1 MGKIKLSKAEYDRIM
16 NYGTEK
22 DPEYDP
28 DALTYDDY
36 VYGADAIRRR
46 SKYLQS
52 YRDYLSASG
61 TANNVTGSFAGQER
75 TNADSYRSELQG
87 FLRYLE
93 TASKSALERGNSASF
108 RAISQARDSLNVDPF
123 ADYEEEKQYLNDA
136 KDDVTRQSERNRD
149 YLGVRNPRG
158 LEFHFSNAF
167 GQSDK
172 QSSIPGLT
180 TQNTFGKNTTDS
192 VLSASSRRTKGQ
204 AVDEARENNYAQIDP
219 ALAEEALMGFYATHP
234 QDYTTNLPY
243 TTAGKDRLA
252 ELAQQLRVSQQEN
265 EGSIARQ
272 RQNALEEEAA
282 RRQAWFDERADKY
295 ANIPL
300 KDDFE
305 QNIFG
310 WEDVGKAN
318 DPLMTEAAR
327 GYELTVPLE
336 NRDVDTQ
343 NALKQQEAD
352 SAYNVSRMSPTERKV
367 YRYLQNTEGNE
378 AAQDYMD
385 YLSYRLN
392 ARNMNE
398 VRAAAERGTETT
410 GGKIVHS
417 ALSVPAN
424 LAGGA
429 LGAADYAIQNVRSK
443 FSYRPIDY
451 NSGGQIPGEYA
462 SAVRENT
469 QEDMGNVGR
478 FVYGTAMSM
487 ADSAASMLT
496 VGKGGGALLGLSAGR
511 QGVKDAIDAG
521 ATDSQAIAMG
531 LFNGAAEMIFE
542 NIGIDNLYSILESG
556 GTRTFKSAVKSI
568 LGQALS
574 EGTEEVGTTLANTW
588 GDAMIMAD
596 KSEINRTIDEY
607 MSEGASREQATRAA
621 WLNWAQNLGMD
632 FLGGFTSGALF
643 GLGGTI
649 IANAKNDSEIGRAFK
664 QNGAPNGM
672 RIEDA
677 ISEVTGVPNIYSK
690 QTVNSAQNIRE
701 SGIENVS
708 DRTLGRFYRL
718 FVQDQQN
725 LQRSG
730 INDFDIAE
738 YVERGMEP
746 YQEPRTNVESSIAR
760 DEAGNID
767 VEQTLRNAA
776 QETTAM
782 DFAREN
788 EQSDANTRRAW
799 EDALSM
805 PRQNAKA
812 SNQNMPVTAQENA
825 QGRSVASPEE
835 SVAHTQKS
843 SQTSENG
850 VQAAYVKGGRI
861 SDAEMSGSG
870 AAKNNVQ
877 LASGET
883 AHVQNISVSD
893 NGVVLETNRGK
904 ALADDVQIDDPSLYT
919 IVSAAEKYDTQG
931 AQALFR
937 GYENSDLSAQNYV
950 RAFESAYESGHVGLD
965 YGTLLEKG
973 GYATFLDKDTRMA
986 AYAAG
991 QRVFTSDKDTAGVRG
1006 GVVEKFSGELTREQ
1020 RAAVNA
1026 LNAYG
1031 RAIGRTIN
1039 IVDSIDVKK
1048 KDGSVRKSGA
1058 NAMFNPK
1065 TNEYTIALDAQGQ
1078 AYVAVALH
1086 ESVHDIS
1093 ANQPQMYDM
1102 LHTTV
1107 MEYLKMEGEDIDALR
1122 AEWRDRIGDRSDAEI
1137 DEEIIG
1143 NTVPV
1148 ILSDKETAQDFAERF
1163 LDSDE
1168 KKSAFRRLIDSI
1180 LDFLKRAYDKLKN
1193 YKSWRTMKTLES
1205 NIQAV
1210 QDIREVMFDAL
1221 DELRNGDA
1229 VQNDSSVEIKESEK
1243 SPKNDTKKVEQPAS
1257 PLSRRSVKAENG
1269 RRYEPL
1275 ATATTLFDIANIDEK
1290 SDSVKQAISA
1300 LGDIYTSIETNKPL
1314 PNGRKTVR
1322 PSSLI
1327 GNMVSLGI
1335 LKRGGEG
1342 GSAYR
1347 IDNGHTLRISDH
1359 SANSENFV
1367 DQGENLSVALFDK
1380 GRMNFFFEGK
1390 NNLIEAVF
1398 RTSYLEQN
1406 TDAFKNMIG
1415 DIARFIATGEYHDTA
1430 GALTYHYSGS
1440 ESFVQEAQDRML
1452 NDAVQRQINSVDEET
1467 AQRIIADE
1475 DGARYSSRDI
1485 DTETLD
1491 MLESLGEDELITT
1504 YRSMQ
1509 LIDGKLYPPMAAV
1522 VSGSMEDAS
1531 QIGSWE
1537 RAVEHPELVKID
1549 NKGRAK
1555 FTLNKGKGQG
1565 TISAAY
1571 NPYMH
1576 SSNLMLNDQFTGAYK
1591 RPNLVTV
1598 ECVVPASEMTSGY
1611 HAEFAKDATGW
1622 HEWHAGPVA
1631 SNVSEQRNVFLSRWL
1646 KPVRIVDN
1654 AEVARE
1660 YKRLLSGTNASVPYN
1675 VVSPGLLA
1683 ELENL
1688 GVPID
1693 NKGSGKVPPR
1703 DDIRYSERDD
1713 TEYMTL
1719 AESAESGDL
1728 DAKNE
1733 LQDMVIEKAY
1743 SLGYTYRR
1751 NTRNAYNPQNNAA
1764 PYYMFVDMFGHTQ
1777 DPLGD
1782 TYGPYRFV
1790 ATDKN
1795 AIDVSD
1801 IANEI
1806 QTLARDY
1813 FGHELSDDELS
1824 PPDIVDSAGMWDN
1837 MDFVQEVW
1845 DNILERIYDETGEIP
1860 AVKTAD
1866 GLLVFGADG
1875 KRIKSAD
1882 PVVRDENGDI
1892 VPLSKRFDES
1902 SDNIRYSTRDYG
1914 EVKDEFDGE
1923 GDVEQTRDLIAVHNL
1938 TADELMN
1945 TLELEGFPMPSI
1957 AVIRAN
1963 AGHSRYGDISVI
1975 FDKATIDPAQSRRN
1989 KIYGGDAWTPTFP
2002 DIEYEASSK
2011 LVDQIR
2017 DKYYAIPADVRNNA
2031 ARPLYLLYT
2040 DADRLLAKYGG
2051 EKGLIEH
2058 YADDTD
2064 MMQAYLADSGKTP
2077 VATIQKQTVTRLDA
2091 DDIKLYDYLSDK
2103 LGKDTFSNLRP
2114 KNGGSPATARKAWFA
2129 EYGDAFKSAYAQY
2142 LTQTGLSETDAQSV
2156 INDQPMSFFTLTA
2169 IKVHHYLANG
2179 AEKITMEPDYEATEA
2194 AIRKAVDPKAYESW
2208 LHGLL
2213 DGIEKGRGVR
2223 NNKELFTNAGNRR
2236 SFKSLHYE
2244 VSLENIVRAMM
2255 EETEKGGAMFPAS
2268 GLFGLA
2274 TKDYGSI
2281 DQVRSD
2287 KSRLAQLDEYAYTR
2301 MKQEYQSRF
2310 SDIAVSI
2317 MDKST
2322 DNYFVA
2328 VDDATNALLE
2338 AVRRGKTQAGMR
2350 RVLSEYNHLNIQPDT
2365 TKQLYDLVQEIA
2377 QMPTEYFEAKPRRAV
2392 GLEEIA
2398 YVVLPDNADA
2408 QLKTALDER
2417 NIHML
2422 EYKAGDE
2429 ADRARVL
2436 NGEET
2441 KSVRFSLRD
2450 TSSVDIATV
2459 EKENAQLREANE
2471 ELRKQFQRTVGV
2483 QLDQKAIRKMA
2494 RDLLKQYD
2502 SSYDVD
2508 TLTDN
2513 LSKVFDVVANG
2524 GLTWD
2529 EASSAVVDMCR
2540 KVLEE
2545 SSSFDAELY
2554 EYDQP
2559 VRDYLK
2565 NVRLEIGDDMRGG
2578 IELVADN
2585 AAAYRRGLFGIVGTA
2600 KKGSGVSIDQMWREA
2615 SEMFPAYFSEDIVN
2629 AEDQAER
2636 LYHLAQRLK
2645 KSSYFVNAF
2654 AQNID
2659 AAAYDMMLQIGAKYP
2674 GIPHTQTFAD
2684 KFAAKV
2690 NEARAKT
2697 KKAYD
2702 AKLAQL
2708 RAQQKTAN
2716 RTARRLDAKATKIAN
2731 RMLQQQA
2738 RYESQLESQNKKIDR
2753 MEAARDKAKDTARRK
2768 KYRDRIAKNATALYQ
2783 WLAKPTDK
2791 AHVPEN
2797 IRAAVTQLV
2806 RAIDLSSGTKYGE
2819 AWRQRLSA
2827 LADQFDK
2834 STLDAAYQ
2842 SFANSIDPDL
2852 TTDIRAFVDSQAG
2865 VTVSDMDADH
2875 LQTLSELLNRVKKA
2889 VTEANKFHSA
2899 ERSRTVQE
2907 VAIKT
2912 REEFNRKRV
2921 FSETKSGKAVQAII
2935 DFNQADAV
2943 TLFHYLGKEAE
2954 AIYNAVRQGFD
2965 EYVFHVRDAQQYAVK
2980 VLEKAGDKKQY
2991 SKTHKFH
2998 VDGKDIELSV
3008 AQIMTLYELSQR
3020 PQAAEHLYDGGIV
3033 LIKRS
3038 ATGTQKEKTH
3048 VRVTKKDVAD
3058 MIAVLTDPQKTAA
3071 DALQRF
3077 LQDDSAAWGNDA
3089 TMTVYGYRKF
3099 GEDHYFPID
3108 SDRDFISTSGKDSS
3122 NNGDL
3127 YALRNWRSS
3136 KSTVEGASN
3145 PLIVGDIFD
3154 VWTKH
3159 VSEMAKY
3166 GAYLAPMDDM
3176 LKWYNWRGRDGSG
3189 RQISVRESLNGAFGK
3204 KNAAKFVETFIK
3216 NINGSGRIDV
3226 AAQDKIFDTMVRNAK
3241 AAAVGANLSV
3251 AIQQPTAYARA
3262 YAEIDAKYLSLAFA
3276 QKPNTQLA
3284 QQYCPIAQWKA
3295 WGFFDVNV
3303 GPILKSVI
3311 LGDKTWL
3318 EKIREVQIF
3327 MPELGDNVT
3336 WGYIWNACALEVA
3349 DKENVPPDQRNTEEF
3364 YQKVGRRMS
3373 EVIDKTQVV
3382 DSPFTRSF
3390 ISSNKGY
3397 QAFTAFQNEP
3407 MKSYNM
3413 LTRAAYDNVYEHTNE
3428 TKKHLRR
3435 SIVAFV
3441 AAGVFAAMGKAI
3453 ISALRRNDDKKGDS
3467 WAEKALIR
3475 LGMTEEGR
3483 YTYGQKWMVSALEE
3497 TADNIFPLNT
3507 HWLTSAIVE
3516 MIERAVSGTNY
3527 SSGRIDE
3534 KTISSIEDFAKLI
3547 KKLTEGKDVETYRL
3561 VYKGA
3566 EMVSYLTG
3574 IGFHSLLKDGK
3585 GIWDAVSDAIS
3596 PDYTPTMND
3605 AFILIERGDVG
3616 SVEIAAALEAAANEI
3631 LAKTPSISGEK
3642 AMQQAESDLRSK
3654 VTNRYKD
3661 DYINAFEKGYTQKSQ
3676 QITEW
3681 MYATGLYEDRD
3692 AVDDVVRGWLVG
3704 YYKEAYLAAKT
3715 DAERSNIFEKLYAT
3729 KKWRNR
3735 AELKKAIRGWTEAK
3749 D

>member
-1 MGKIKLSKAEYDRIM
+1 MSVYSEDKKKYATRHNKEEEVRFLNTTYEGELANTRDSFLQYLRNGNAGLITGAFTSERLRNSSENDSDDEDDSLDFTSPIKQSNTAKKATDGNNARPS
-16 NYGTEK
+16 NLAQA
-22 DPEYDP
+22 
-28 DALTYDDY
+28 AL
-36 VYGADAIRRR
+36 GAF
-46 SKYLQS
+46 STFSPLV
-52 YRDYLSASG
+52 G
-61 TANNVTGSFAGQER
+61 
-75 TNADSYRSELQG
+75 
-87 FLRYLE
+87 
-93 TASKSALERGNSASF
+93 SKSGF
-108 RAISQARDSLNVDPF
+108 TP
-123 ADYEEEKQYLNDA
+123 
-136 KDDVTRQSERNRD
+136 
-149 YLGVRNPRG
+149 
-158 LEFHFSNAF
+158 
-167 GQSDK
+167 
-172 QSSIPGLT
+172 
-180 TQNTFGKNTTDS
+180 
-192 VLSASSRRTKGQ
+192 
-204 AVDEARENNYAQIDP
+204 ENNTHYAQMDP

-243 TTAGKDRLA
+243 TTVGKDRLT

-272 RQNALEEEAA
+272 RQKALEEEAA
-282 RRQAWFDERADKY
+282 RRQAWFNERADKY

-305 QNIFG
+305 QNISG

-318 DPLMTEAAR
+318 DQLMTEAAR

-336 NRDVDTQ
+336 NRDADTQ
-343 NALKQQEAD
+343 NALKQQESD
-352 SAYNVSRMSPTERKV
+352 SSYNVSRMSPTERKV
-367 YRYLQNTEGNE
+367 YRYLQNTEGDD
-378 AAQDYMD
+378 AAKDYMD

-398 VRAAAERGTETT
+398 VRAAAERGTETA
-410 GGKIVHS
+410 GGKWVHS

-496 VGKGGGALLGLSAGR
+496 IGKGGGMLLGLSAGR

-556 GTRTFKSAVKSI
+556 GTRTFKAAVKSI

-588 GDAMIMAD
+588 GDAVIMAD
-596 KSEINRTIDEY
+596 KSEINRMIDEY

-632 FLGGFTSGALF
+632 FLGGLTSGALF
-643 GLGGTI
+643 GIGGTI
-649 IANAKNDSEIGRAFK
+649 IANAKNDSEIGQIIKRD
-664 QNGAPNGM
+664 GLSDGM
-672 RIEDA
+672 KIEDA
-677 ISEVTGVPNIYSK
+677 ISEVTNVPNLYS
-690 QTVNSAQNIRE
+690 NSTDTLALYIRE

-718 FVQDQQN
+718 FTQDQQN
-725 LQRSG
+725 LRSRG
-730 INDFDIAE
+730 LFNVDAAE

-746 YQEPRTNVESSIAR
+746 YRDPRTNSETSIAR
-760 DEAGNID
+760 DEAGNVD

-776 QETTAM
+776 HETTAM
-782 DFAREN
+782 EVSREN

-799 EDALSM
+799 EDALPAS
-805 PRQNAKA
+805 RQNTEV

-825 QGRSVASPEE
+825 QERSVTSPEE
-835 SVAHTQKS
+835 SVVQTQKS
-843 SQTSENG
+843 SRMAENG

-877 LASGET
+877 LSNGET
-883 AHVQNISVSD
+883 AQVQNISVSD
-893 NGVVLETNRGK
+893 NGVVLETSRGK

-965 YGTLLEKG
+965 YGTFLEKG

-991 QRVFTSDKDTAGVRG
+991 QRVFTSDKETAGVRG
-1006 GVVEKFSGELTREQ
+1006 GVVEKFTGELTREQ
-1020 RAAVNA
+1020 RAAVNT

-1058 NAMFNPK
+1058 NATFNPK

-1093 ANQPQMYDM
+1093 TNQPQMYDM

-1122 AEWRDRIGDRSDAEI
+1122 AEWRDRIGDMSDERI

-1193 YKSWRTMKTLES
+1193 LKSWRTMKTLEG

-1229 VQNDSSVEIKESEK
+1229 GQRADAQERMSIDYDAKNEPFVIVDRDILAGVAKKDWVQTVRNNLAQRFPNGVMVDGRQIDINRNSRMEMTYSRYMQWLWNNQPLAYADKLRATDNADEIVLASRNYVSETLNHPRKDNIVAFARGDVQMRIGNNDYTANVVVGTYK
-1243 SPKNDTKKVEQPAS
+1243 
-1257 PLSRRSVKAENG
+1257 NG
-1269 RRYEPL
+1269 RMALYDIIGLKPTKIVEKQKAQRNGQSKHSLREPL
-1275 ATATTLFDIANIDEK
+1275 EVVA
-1290 SDSVKQAISA
+1290 
-1300 LGDIYTSIETNKPL
+1300 
-1314 PNGRKTVR
+1314 
-1322 PSSLI
+1322 PST
-1327 GNMVSLGI
+1327 
-1335 LKRGGEG
+1335 
-1342 GSAYR
+1342 
-1347 IDNGHTLRISDH
+1347 DN
-1359 SANSENFV
+1359 
-1367 DQGENLSVALFDK
+1367 VALDASDVK
-1380 GRMNFFFEGK
+1380 NSLRENVSQDSAGRE
-1390 NNLIEAVF
+1390 
-1398 RTSYLEQN
+1398 
-1406 TDAFKNMIG
+1406 
-1415 DIARFIATGEYHDTA
+1415 
-1430 GALTYHYSGS
+1430 LT
-1440 ESFVQEAQDRML
+1440 EAQEEYFRDSQVR
-1452 NDAVQRQINSVDEET
+1452 DA
-1467 AQRIIADE
+1467 
-1475 DGARYSSRDI
+1475 
-1485 DTETLD
+1485 
-1491 MLESLGEDELITT
+1491 
-1504 YRSMQ
+1504 
-1509 LIDGKLYPPMAAV
+1509 DGKLLVMYHGTGADFNVFERSRIGDNWGDISDLGFYFTPF
-1522 VSGSMEDAS
+1522 MEDARGYAS
-1531 QIGSWE
+1531 NHGESGQVKQVYLNLKNPLI
-1537 RAVEHPELVKID
+1537 VED
-1549 NKGRAK
+1549 SGW
-1555 FTLNKGKGQG
+1555 G
-1565 TISAAY
+1565 SAAGQADARHSDLKRWAKAGGHDGIIVRSTDELMADGTADAVY
-1571 NPYMH
+1571 IAFESNQIKNVTNLNP
-1576 SSNLMLNDQFTGAYK
+1576 T
-1591 RPNLVTV
+1591 
-1598 ECVVPASEMTSGY
+1598 E
-1611 HAEFAKDATGW
+1611 DA
-1622 HEWHAGPVA
+1622 
-1631 SNVSEQRNVFLSRWL
+1631 
-1646 KPVRIVDN
+1646 
-1654 AEVARE
+1654 
-1660 YKRLLSGTNASVPYN
+1660 
-1675 VVSPGLLA
+1675 
-1683 ELENL
+1683 
-1688 GVPID
+1688 
-1693 NKGSGKVPPR
+1693 
-1703 DDIRYSERDD
+1703 DIRYSAREDS
-1713 TEYMTL
+1713 EYMTL
-1719 AESAESGDL
+1719 AEAAESGDL

-1733 LQDMVIEKAY
+1733 LQDMVFEKAY

-1764 PYYMFVDMFGHTQ
+1764 PYYMFVDTFGRTQ

-1801 IANEI
+1801 IADEI

-1882 PVVRDENGDI
+1882 PVVRDENGTI

-1902 SDNIRYSTRDYG
+1902 SDNIRYSLRDSAMGDLDDASTYSY
-1914 EVKDEFDGE
+1914 ENLTSQKDMQVVNAPELD
-1923 GDVEQTRDLIAVHNL
+1923 DLFENGKIVQEKVRTAGNQNADKYDFGVRENGIENAYTQMRIRVSGASAVHSVNGEKYRVFTNARL
-1938 TADELMN
+1938 GSVQGDL
-1945 TLELEGFPMPSI
+1945 
-1957 AVIRAN
+1957 VAN
-1963 AGHSRYGDISVI
+1963 AIPVNSLIPSNADANRTYAFAAYVTDSRGREYIAILTVNRYGDLESTEWYDALHSINGRTRKMATKKTPESSESGRQSNSSPETIHQASTVSISDVLEI
-1975 FDKATIDPAQSRRN
+1975 IKDLR
-1989 KIYGGDAWTPTFP
+1989 P
-2002 DIEYEASSK
+2002 DI
-2011 LVDQIR
+2011 
-2017 DKYYAIPADVRNNA
+2017 
-2031 ARPLYLLYT
+2031 
-2040 DADRLLAKYGG
+2040 
-2051 EKGLIEH
+2051 
-2058 YADDTD
+2058 
-2064 MMQAYLADSGKTP
+2064 
-2077 VATIQKQTVTRLDA
+2077 
-2091 DDIKLYDYLSDK
+2091 LSDDV
-2103 LGKDTFSNLRP
+2103 LAHFDVERP
-2114 KNGGSPATARKAWFA
+2114 
-2129 EYGDAFKSAYAQY
+2129 
-2142 LTQTGLSETDAQSV
+2142 
-2156 INDQPMSFFTLTA
+2156 
-2169 IKVHHYLANG
+2169 
-2179 AEKITMEPDYEATEA
+2179 
-2194 AIRKAVDPKAYESW
+2194 
-2208 LHGLL
+2208 
-2213 DGIEKGRGVR
+2213 DGYY
-2223 NNKELFTNAGNRR
+2223 TN
-2236 SFKSLHYE
+2236 
-2244 VSLENIVRAMM
+2244 
-2255 EETEKGGAMFPAS
+2255 
-2268 GLFGLA
+2268 
-2274 TKDYGSI
+2274 
-2281 DQVRSD
+2281 
-2287 KSRLAQLDEYAYTR
+2287 
-2301 MKQEYQSRF
+2301 
-2310 SDIAVSI
+2310 
-2317 MDKST
+2317 
-2322 DNYFVA
+2322 
-2328 VDDATNALLE
+2328 
-2338 AVRRGKTQAGMR
+2338 
-2350 RVLSEYNHLNIQPDT
+2350 RV
-2365 TKQLYDLVQEIA
+2365 K
-2377 QMPTEYFEAKPRRAV
+2377 
-2392 GLEEIA
+2392 
-2398 YVVLPDNADA
+2398 
-2408 QLKTALDER
+2408 
-2417 NIHML
+2417 
-2422 EYKAGDE
+2422 
-2429 ADRARVL
+2429 
-2436 NGEET
+2436 
-2441 KSVRFSLRD
+2441 FSLRD
-2450 TSSVDIATV
+2450 TSTVDIATV

-2471 ELRKQFQRTVGV
+2471 ELRKQFKRTVGV

-2508 TLTDN
+2508 TLTDD

-2524 GLTWD
+2524 GLMWD

-2554 EYDQP
+2554 DYDQP

-2565 NVRLEIGDDMRGG
+2565 NVRLEISDDMRGG

-2585 AAAYRRGLFGIVGTA
+2585 DAAYRRGLFGIVGTA
-2600 KKGSGVSIDQMWREA
+2600 KKGSGVSIDQIWREA
-2615 SEMFPAYFSEDIVN
+2615 SEMFPTYFSEDAVN
-2629 AEDQAER
+2629 PEDQAER

-2708 RAQQKTAN
+2708 RAQQKTSN

-2738 RYESQLESQNKKIDR
+2738 RYEAQLESQNKKIER
-2753 MEAARDKAKDTARRK
+2753 MEAARDKSKDTARRK
-2768 KYRDRIAKNATALYQ
+2768 KYRDRISKNAAALYQ

-2834 STLDAAYQ
+2834 SALDAAYQ

-2852 TTDIRAFVDSQAG
+2852 TTDIRAFVDSQTG

-2889 VTEANKFHSA
+2889 VTEANKFHAA

-2921 FSETKSGKAVQAII
+2921 FSETKKGKAINAVI

-2954 AIYNAVRQGFD
+2954 TIYNAVRQGFD
-2965 EYVFHVRDAQQYAVK
+2965 EYVFHVRDAQQYAAE

-2991 SKTHKFH
+2991 SKTHNFH
-2998 VDGKDIELSV
+2998 VDEKDIELSV

-3038 ATGTQKEKTH
+3038 VTGAQKEKTH
-3048 VRVTKKDVAD
+3048 VRVTKQDIAD
-3058 MIAVLTDPQKTAA
+3058 MTAVLTDSQKTVA

-3077 LQDDSAAWGNDA
+3077 MQEDSAAWGNDA

-3145 PLIVGDIFD
+3145 PLVVGDIFD

-3189 RQISVRESLNGAFGK
+3189 RQISVREALNGAFGK

-3262 YAEIDAKYLSLAFA
+3262 YAEIDVKYLALAFA
-3276 QKPNTQLA
+3276 QKPNMQLA

-3318 EKIREVQIF
+3318 EKIREVQMF
-3327 MPELGDNVT
+3327 LPELGDNVT

-3397 QAFTAFQNEP
+3397 QAFTAFKNEP

-3413 LTRAAYDNVYEHTNE
+3413 LTRAVYDNVYEHTKE

-3435 SIVAFV
+3435 SNVAFV
-3441 AAGVFAAMGKAI
+3441 AASVFAAMGKALI
-3453 ISALRRNDDKKGDS
+3453 GALRRNDDKKGDS
-3467 WAEKALIR
+3467 WAEKAFIR

-3483 YTYGQKWMVSALEE
+3483 YTYGQKWMVSTLEE
-3497 TADNIFPLNT
+3497 TADNLNPLNT
-3507 HWLTSAIVE
+3507 HWLTSAVVE

-3574 IGFHSLLKDGK
+3574 IGFQSLLKDFK
-3585 GIWDAVSDAIS
+3585 GIANALSDAIS
-3596 PDYTPTMND
+3596 PDYTPTMDD

-3616 SVEIAAALEAAANEI
+3616 SVEIAAALETAANEI
-3631 LAKTPSISGEK
+3631 LAKTPSISKEK

-3661 DYINAFEKGYTQKSQ
+3661 DYINAFEKGYTQKAK
-3676 QITEW
+3676 QIAEW
-3681 MYATGLYEDRD
+3681 MYATGLYEDRG
-3692 AVDDVVRGWLVG
+3692 AVDDVVRGWLVD

-3715 DAERSNIFEKLYAT
+3715 DSERSNIFEKLYAT

>member
-1 MGKIKLSKAEYDRIM
+1 MGKITLSKAEYDRIM

-28 DALTYDDY
+28 DALAYDDY

-52 YRDYLSASG
+52 YRDYLGASG

-75 TNADSYRSELQG
+75 TSADSYRSELQG

-93 TASKSALERGNSASF
+93 TASKSALERGNSASY

-136 KDDVTRQSERNRD
+136 KDAVTRQSERNRD

-158 LEFHFSNAF
+158 LDFHFSNAF
-167 GQSDK
+167 GQSDN
-172 QSSIPGLT
+172 QSSLPGLT
-180 TQNTFGKNTTDS
+180 PQITFGKGTNPALSDS
-192 VLSASSRRTKGQ
+192 TLSAASKRTTGQ
-204 AVDEARENNYAQIDP
+204 AADETRKNNYAQMDP
-219 ALAEEALMGFYATHP
+219 ALAEEALMGFYATRP
-234 QDYTTNLPY
+234 QDYTSNQPY
-243 TTAGKDRLA
+243 TTADKDRLT

-265 EGSIARQ
+265 KGSIARQ
-272 RQNALEEEAA
+272 RQKALEEEAA

-305 QNIFG
+305 QNISG

-318 DPLMTEAAR
+318 DQLMTEAAR

-336 NRDVDTQ
+336 NRDADTQ

-352 SAYNVSRMSPTERKV
+352 SSYNVSRMSPTERKV
-367 YRYLQNTEGNE
+367 YRYLQNTEGDD
-378 AAQDYMD
+378 AAKDYMD

-410 GGKIVHS
+410 GGKWVHS

-469 QEDMGNVGR
+469 QEDMGSVGK

-496 VGKGGGALLGLSAGR
+496 IGKGGGALLGLSAGR

-556 GTRTFKSAVKSI
+556 GTRTFKAAVKSI

-588 GDAMIMAD
+588 GDAIIMAD
-596 KSEINRTIDEY
+596 KSEINRMIDEY

-632 FLGGFTSGALF
+632 FLGGLTSGALF
-643 GLGGTI
+643 GIGGTI

-677 ISEVTGVPNIYSK
+677 ISEVTNVPNLYS
-690 QTVNSAQNIRE
+690 NSTDTLALYIRE

-718 FVQDQQN
+718 FTQDQQN
-725 LQRSG
+725 LQQSG
-730 INDFDIAE
+730 INDFEIAE

-746 YQEPRTNVESSIAR
+746 YQEPRPNAESSIAR
-760 DEAGNID
+760 DEAGNVD

-782 DFAREN
+782 EVSREN

-799 EDALSM
+799 EDALPASQ
-805 PRQNAKA
+805 QNTEA

-825 QGRSVASPEE
+825 QYRSVTSPEE
-835 SVAHTQKS
+835 SVAQTQKS
-843 SQTSENG
+843 SQTAENG

-877 LASGET
+877 LANGET
-883 AHVQNISVSD
+883 AQVQNISVSD
-893 NGVVLETNRGK
+893 NGVVLETSHGK

-965 YGTLLEKG
+965 YGTFLEKG

-991 QRVFTSDKDTAGVRG
+991 QRVFTSDKETASVRG

-1058 NAMFNPK
+1058 NATFNPK

-1086 ESVHDIS
+1086 ESVHDVA

-1122 AEWRDRIGDRSDAEI
+1122 TEWRDRIGDMSDERI

-1180 LDFLKRAYDKLKN
+1180 LDFLKRAYDKLN
-1193 YKSWRTMKTLES
+1193 NLKSWRTMKTLEG

-1221 DELRNGDA
+1221 DELRNGDVGQNQSTDAQERMSSNSDEKYDTKGVHWALARNVMSLSEARLIWEA
-1229 VQNDSSVEIKESEK
+1229 VDNITSRDYVYRKTAQGEYIIESEDALFFVRADAHEPYLDRIIRF
-1243 SPKNDTKKVEQPAS
+1243 SDGYWAS
-1257 PLSRRSVKAENG
+1257 IGFGKE
-1269 RRYEPL
+1269 E
-1275 ATATTLFDIANIDEK
+1275 IANASNSDLEIREALSFLKEVYGEGFANEYQASDERT
-1290 SDSVKQAISA
+1290 D
-1300 LGDIYTSIETNKPL
+1300 
-1314 PNGRKTVR
+1314 GRKAGR
-1322 PSSLI
+1322 
-1327 GNMVSLGI
+1327 G
-1335 LKRGGEG
+1335 KRASRGEV
-1342 GSAYR
+1342 YR
-1347 IDNGHTLRISDH
+1347 AD
-1359 SANSENFV
+1359 
-1367 DQGENLSVALFDK
+1367 
-1380 GRMNFFFEGK
+1380 GRGK
-1390 NNLIEAVF
+1390 N
-1398 RTSYLEQN
+1398 
-1406 TDAFKNMIG
+1406 
-1415 DIARFIATGEYHDTA
+1415 HA
-1430 GALTYHYSGS
+1430 GNETGS
-1440 ESFVQEAQDRML
+1440 ESGTL
-1452 NDAVQRQINSVDEET
+1452 K
-1467 AQRIIADE
+1467 
-1475 DGARYSSRDI
+1475 RYS
-1485 DTETLD
+1485 
-1491 MLESLGEDELITT
+1491 
-1504 YRSMQ
+1504 
-1509 LIDGKLYPPMAAV
+1509 A
-1522 VSGSMEDAS
+1522 
-1531 QIGSWE
+1531 
-1537 RAVEHPELVKID
+1537 
-1549 NKGRAK
+1549 
-1555 FTLNKGKGQG
+1555 
-1565 TISAAY
+1565 
-1571 NPYMH
+1571 
-1576 SSNLMLNDQFTGAYK
+1576 
-1591 RPNLVTV
+1591 
-1598 ECVVPASEMTSGY
+1598 
-1611 HAEFAKDATGW
+1611 
-1622 HEWHAGPVA
+1622 
-1631 SNVSEQRNVFLSRWL
+1631 
-1646 KPVRIVDN
+1646 
-1654 AEVARE
+1654 
-1660 YKRLLSGTNASVPYN
+1660 
-1675 VVSPGLLA
+1675 
-1683 ELENL
+1683 
-1688 GVPID
+1688 
-1693 NKGSGKVPPR
+1693 
-1703 DDIRYSERDD
+1703 
-1713 TEYMTL
+1713 
-1719 AESAESGDL
+1719 
-1728 DAKNE
+1728 
-1733 LQDMVIEKAY
+1733 
-1743 SLGYTYRR
+1743 
-1751 NTRNAYNPQNNAA
+1751 
-1764 PYYMFVDMFGHTQ
+1764 
-1777 DPLGD
+1777 
-1782 TYGPYRFV
+1782 
-1790 ATDKN
+1790 
-1795 AIDVSD
+1795 
-1801 IANEI
+1801 
-1806 QTLARDY
+1806 
-1813 FGHELSDDELS
+1813 
-1824 PPDIVDSAGMWDN
+1824 
-1837 MDFVQEVW
+1837 
-1845 DNILERIYDETGEIP
+1845 
-1860 AVKTAD
+1860 
-1866 GLLVFGADG
+1866 
-1875 KRIKSAD
+1875 
-1882 PVVRDENGDI
+1882 
-1892 VPLSKRFDES
+1892 
-1902 SDNIRYSTRDYG
+1902 RDYG
-1914 EVKDEFDGE
+1914 EVKDQFDGD

-1938 TADELMN
+1938 SADQLMK

-2002 DIEYEASSK
+2002 SIEYEASSK

-2017 DKYYAIPADVRNNA
+2017 DKYYAIPADARREA
-2031 ARPLYLLYT
+2031 ARPLYRLYS
-2040 DADRLLAKYGG
+2040 DAESFLNRYGG

-2091 DDIKLYDYLSDK
+2091 DEIKLYDHLADN
-2103 LGKDTFSNLRP
+2103 LGKDAFLDMRP
-2114 KNGGSPATARKAWFA
+2114 KDGESPMTARRAWIGQYA
-2129 EYGDAFKSAYAQY
+2129 EQLKEAFVSYYTDVMHVSKK
-2142 LTQTGLSETDAQSV
+2142 DAQTIVDKLPVVRMVSDAV
-2156 INDQPMSFFTLTA
+2156 KARN
-2169 IKVHHYLANG
+2169 YLANG
-2179 AEKITMEPDYEATEA
+2179 AEKITTEPDVEATHA
-2194 AIRKAVDPKAYESW
+2194 AIRKAVDRKAYESW

-2213 DGIEKGRGVR
+2213 DGIEKGRGIR
-2223 NNKELFTNAGNRR
+2223 NNKEAYTASGNLR

-2255 EETEKGGAMFPAS
+2255 EGTKKGGAMFSAT

-2281 DQVRSD
+2281 DQVRAD
-2287 KSRLAQLDEYAYTR
+2287 KSRLAQLDDTEYSK
-2301 MKQEYQSRF
+2301 MKQDFQDRF
-2310 SDIAVSI
+2310 SDIAASI

-2322 DNYFVA
+2322 DNDFIA
-2328 VDDATNALLE
+2328 MDDAANALLE
-2338 AVRRGKTQAGMR
+2338 AVRQGNTQAGMR
-2350 RVLSEYNHLNIQPDT
+2350 RVLNEYNHLNIQPDT
-2365 TKQLYDLVQEIA
+2365 AKQLYDLVQEIA
-2377 QMPTEYFEAKPRRAV
+2377 QMPTEYFEAKPQRAV

-2417 NIHML
+2417 NIPTL

-2436 NGEET
+2436 NGEDT
-2441 KSVRFSLRD
+2441 KNVRFSLQD

-2471 ELRKQFQRTVGV
+2471 ELRKQFKRTVGV

-2502 SSYDVD
+2502 SSYSLD

-2554 EYDQP
+2554 DYDQP

-2565 NVRLEIGDDMRGG
+2565 NVRLEISDDMRGG

-2585 AAAYRRGLFGIVGTA
+2585 GAAYRRGLFGIVGTA
-2600 KKGSGVSIDQMWREA
+2600 KKGSGVSIDQIWREA
-2615 SEMFPAYFSEDIVN
+2615 SEMFPTYFSEDAVN
-2629 AEDQAER
+2629 PEDQAER

-2659 AAAYDMMLQIGAKYP
+2659 EAAYDMMLQIGAKYP

-2690 NEARAKT
+2690 NEARLKT

-2708 RAQQKTAN
+2708 RAQQKTTN

-2738 RYESQLESQNKKIDR
+2738 RYESQLESQNKKIER

-2768 KYRDRIAKNATALYQ
+2768 KYRDRISKNATALYQ

-2852 TTDIRAFVDSQAG
+2852 TTDIRAFVDSQTG

-2889 VTEANKFHSA
+2889 VTEANKFHAA

-2954 AIYNAVRQGFD
+2954 TIYGAVREGFN
-2965 EYVFHVRDAQQYAVK
+2965 EYVDHIRDAQQYAAK
-2980 VLEKAGDKKQY
+2980 VLENAGDKKQY
-2991 SKTHKFH
+2991 SETHTFH
-2998 VDGKDIELSV
+2998 IDGKDVEISV
-3008 AQIMTLYELSQR
+3008 GRIMTLYELAQR
-3020 PQAAEHLYDGGIV
+3020 LQAEDHLYDGGIV

-3038 ATGTQKEKTH
+3038 VTGARDEKTH
-3048 VRVTKKDVAD
+3048 VRVTKQDVAD
-3058 MIAVLTDPQKTAA
+3058 MISVLTDSQKAVA
-3071 DALQRF
+3071 EALQRF
-3077 LQDDSAAWGNDA
+3077 MQEDSATWGNDA

-3176 LKWYNWRGRDGSG
+3176 LKWYNWRGRDESG

-3204 KNAAKFVETFIK
+3204 KNAAKFVESFIK

-3262 YAEIDAKYLSLAFA
+3262 YAEIDAKYLALAFA
-3276 QKPNTQLA
+3276 QKPNMQLA

-3303 GPILKSVI
+3303 GPNLKSVI

-3318 EKIREVQIF
+3318 EKIREVQMF
-3327 MPELGDNVT
+3327 LPELGDNVT

-3413 LTRAAYDNVYEHTNE
+3413 LTRAAYDNVYEHTKE

-3435 SIVAFV
+3435 SNVAFV
-3441 AAGVFAAMGKAI
+3441 AASVFAAMGKAI

-3483 YTYGQKWMVSALEE
+3483 YTYGQKWMVSTLEE
-3497 TADNIFPLNT
+3497 TADNLNPLNT
-3507 HWLTSAIVE
+3507 HWLTSAVVE

-3574 IGFHSLLKDGK
+3574 IGFHSLLKDFK
-3585 GIWDAVSDAIS
+3585 GIANAVSDAIS

-3631 LAKTPSISGEK
+3631 LAKTPSVSEEK

-3661 DYINAFEKGYTQKSQ
+3661 DYINAFEKGYTQKAK
-3676 QITEW
+3676 QIAEW

-3692 AVDDVVRGWLVG
+3692 AVDDVVRGWLVDH
-3704 YYKEAYLAAKT
+3704 YKDAYLAAKT
-3715 DAERSNIFEKLYAT
+3715 DSERSNIFEKLYAT

>member
-1 MGKIKLSKAEYDRIM
+1 MGKITLSKAEYDRIM

-52 YRDYLSASG
+52 YRDYLGASG

-75 TNADSYRSELQG
+75 TSADSYRSELQG

-93 TASKSALERGNSASF
+93 TASKSALERGNSASY

-136 KDDVTRQSERNRD
+136 KDAVTRQSERNRD

-158 LEFHFSNAF
+158 LDFHFSNAF
-167 GQSDK
+167 GQSDN
-172 QSSIPGLT
+172 QSSLPGLT
-180 TQNTFGKNTTDS
+180 PQITFGKGTNPALSDS
-192 VLSASSRRTKGQ
+192 TLSAASKRTTGQ
-204 AVDEARENNYAQIDP
+204 AADETRKNNYAQMDP
-219 ALAEEALMGFYATHP
+219 ALAEEALMGFYATRP
-234 QDYTTNLPY
+234 QDYTSNQPY
-243 TTAGKDRLA
+243 TTADKDRLT

-272 RQNALEEEAA
+272 RQKALEEEAA
-282 RRQAWFDERADKY
+282 RRQAWFNERADKY
-295 ANIPL
+295 SNIPL

-305 QNIFG
+305 QNISG

-318 DPLMTEAAR
+318 DQLMTEAAR

-336 NRDVDTQ
+336 NRDADTQ

-352 SAYNVSRMSPTERKV
+352 SSYNVSRMSPTERKV
-367 YRYLQNTEGNE
+367 YRYLQNTEGDD
-378 AAQDYMD
+378 AAKDYMD

-410 GGKIVHS
+410 GGKWVHS

-469 QEDMGNVGR
+469 QEDMGSVGK

-496 VGKGGGALLGLSAGR
+496 IGKGGGALLGLSAGR

-556 GTRTFKSAVKSI
+556 GTRTFKAAVKSI

-588 GDAMIMAD
+588 GDAIIMAD
-596 KSEINRTIDEY
+596 KSEINRMIDEY

-632 FLGGFTSGALF
+632 FLGGLTSGALF
-643 GLGGTI
+643 GIGGTI
-649 IANAKNDSEIGRAFK
+649 IANAKNDSEIGQIVKRD
-664 QNGAPNGM
+664 GLSDGM
-672 RIEDA
+672 KIEDA
-677 ISEVTGVPNIYSK
+677 ISEVTNVPNLYS
-690 QTVNSAQNIRE
+690 NSTDTLALYIRE

-718 FVQDQQN
+718 FTQDQQN
-725 LQRSG
+725 LRSHG
-730 INDFDIAE
+730 LFNVDVAE

-746 YQEPRTNVESSIAR
+746 YQEPRPNAESSIAR
-760 DEAGNID
+760 DEAGNVD

-782 DFAREN
+782 EVSREN

-799 EDALSM
+799 EDAL
-805 PRQNAKA
+805 PAPQQNTEV

-825 QGRSVASPEE
+825 QERSVTSPEE
-835 SVAHTQKS
+835 SVVQTQKS
-843 SQTSENG
+843 SQTAENG

-877 LASGET
+877 LANGET
-883 AHVQNISVSD
+883 AQVQNISVSD
-893 NGVVLETNRGK
+893 NGVVLETSRGK

-965 YGTLLEKG
+965 YGTFLEKG

-991 QRVFTSDKDTAGVRG
+991 QRVFTSDKETASVRG

-1086 ESVHDIS
+1086 ESVHDVA
-1093 ANQPQMYDM
+1093 ANEPQMYDM

-1107 MEYLKMEGEDIDALR
+1107 MEYLKMEGEDIDTLR
-1122 AEWRDRIGDRSDAEI
+1122 SEWRDRIGDMSDERI
-1137 DEEIIG
+1137 DEEIVG

-1180 LDFLKRAYDKLKN
+1180 LDFLKRAYDKLKSL
-1193 YKSWRTMKTLES
+1193 KSWRTMKTLEG

-1221 DELRNGDA
+1221 DELRNGDV
-1229 VQNDSSVEIKESEK
+1229 VQRADAQERMSIDYDAKNEPFVIVDRDILAGVAKKDWVQTVRNNLAQRFPNGVMVDGRQIDINRDSRREMTYSRYMQWLQKNQPLAYADKLRATDNADEIVLASRNYVAETLNHPRKDNIVAFARGDVQMRIGNSDYTANVVVGTYKNGRMALYDIIGLKPTKIVEKQKTQRNGQSKHSLREPSEVVAPSGYNVAQDASSVKRSDERYLSAIE
-1243 SPKNDTKKVEQPAS
+1243 NGDVI
-1257 PLSRRSVKAENG
+1257 PLSERFKRE
-1269 RRYEPL
+1269 
-1275 ATATTLFDIANIDEK
+1275 
-1290 SDSVKQAISA
+1290 SA
-1300 LGDIYTSIETNKPL
+1300 
-1314 PNGRKTVR
+1314 
-1322 PSSLI
+1322 
-1327 GNMVSLGI
+1327 
-1335 LKRGGEG
+1335 
-1342 GSAYR
+1342 
-1347 IDNGHTLRISDH
+1347 
-1359 SANSENFV
+1359 
-1367 DQGENLSVALFDK
+1367 
-1380 GRMNFFFEGK
+1380 
-1390 NNLIEAVF
+1390 
-1398 RTSYLEQN
+1398 
-1406 TDAFKNMIG
+1406 
-1415 DIARFIATGEYHDTA
+1415 
-1430 GALTYHYSGS
+1430 
-1440 ESFVQEAQDRML
+1440 
-1452 NDAVQRQINSVDEET
+1452 
-1467 AQRIIADE
+1467 
-1475 DGARYSSRDI
+1475 
-1485 DTETLD
+1485 
-1491 MLESLGEDELITT
+1491 
-1504 YRSMQ
+1504 
-1509 LIDGKLYPPMAAV
+1509 
-1522 VSGSMEDAS
+1522 
-1531 QIGSWE
+1531 
-1537 RAVEHPELVKID
+1537 
-1549 NKGRAK
+1549 
-1555 FTLNKGKGQG
+1555 
-1565 TISAAY
+1565 
-1571 NPYMH
+1571 
-1576 SSNLMLNDQFTGAYK
+1576 
-1591 RPNLVTV
+1591 
-1598 ECVVPASEMTSGY
+1598 
-1611 HAEFAKDATGW
+1611 
-1622 HEWHAGPVA
+1622 
-1631 SNVSEQRNVFLSRWL
+1631 
-1646 KPVRIVDN
+1646 
-1654 AEVARE
+1654 
-1660 YKRLLSGTNASVPYN
+1660 
-1675 VVSPGLLA
+1675 
-1683 ELENL
+1683 
-1688 GVPID
+1688 
-1693 NKGSGKVPPR
+1693 
-1703 DDIRYSERDD
+1703 DIRYS
-1713 TEYMTL
+1713 
-1719 AESAESGDL
+1719 
-1728 DAKNE
+1728 
-1733 LQDMVIEKAY
+1733 V
-1743 SLGYTYRR
+1743 
-1751 NTRNAYNPQNNAA
+1751 
-1764 PYYMFVDMFGHTQ
+1764 
-1777 DPLGD
+1777 
-1782 TYGPYRFV
+1782 
-1790 ATDKN
+1790 
-1795 AIDVSD
+1795 
-1801 IANEI
+1801 
-1806 QTLARDY
+1806 
-1813 FGHELSDDELS
+1813 
-1824 PPDIVDSAGMWDN
+1824 
-1837 MDFVQEVW
+1837 
-1845 DNILERIYDETGEIP
+1845 
-1860 AVKTAD
+1860 
-1866 GLLVFGADG
+1866 
-1875 KRIKSAD
+1875 
-1882 PVVRDENGDI
+1882 
-1892 VPLSKRFDES
+1892 
-1902 SDNIRYSTRDYG
+1902 RDYG

-1938 TADELMN
+1938 TADELMK

-2040 DADRLLAKYGG
+2040 DADGLLTNYGG

-2156 INDQPMSFFTLTA
+2156 IHDKPMSFFTLTA

-2179 AEKITMEPDYEATEA
+2179 AEKITMEPDMEATHA
-2194 AIRKAVDPKAYESW
+2194 AIRKAVDHKAYESW

-2213 DGIEKGRGVR
+2213 DGIEKGSGVR
-2223 NNKELFTNAGNRR
+2223 NNKDPYTASGNLR

-2281 DQVRSD
+2281 DQVRAD

-2301 MKQEYQSRF
+2301 MRQEYQSRF

-2322 DNYFVA
+2322 DNYFIA
-2328 VDDATNALLE
+2328 MEDATDALLE

-2350 RVLSEYNHLNIQPDT
+2350 RVLSEYKHLNIQPDT
-2365 TKQLYDLVQEIA
+2365 VKQLYDLVQEIA
-2377 QMPTEYFEAKPRRAV
+2377 QMPTEYFEAKPQRAV

-2408 QLKTALDER
+2408 QLKTVLDER
-2417 NIHML
+2417 NIPVL
-2422 EYKAGDE
+2422 EYKAGVE

-2441 KSVRFSLRD
+2441 KSVRFSLQD

-2471 ELRKQFQRTVGV
+2471 ELRKQFKRTVGV

-2502 SSYDVD
+2502 SSYSLD

-2554 EYDQP
+2554 DYDQP
-2559 VRDYLK
+2559 VREYLK
-2565 NVRLEIGDDMRGG
+2565 NVRLEISDDMRGG

-2585 AAAYRRGLFGIVGTA
+2585 GAAYRRGLFGIVGTA

-2659 AAAYDMMLQIGAKYP
+2659 EAAYDMMLQIGAKYP

-2690 NEARAKT
+2690 NEARLKT

-2702 AKLAQL
+2702 AKLAEL
-2708 RAQQKTAN
+2708 RAQQKTTN
-2716 RTARRLDAKATKIAN
+2716 RTVRRLDAKATKIAN

-2738 RYESQLESQNKKIDR
+2738 RYESQLESQNKKIER
-2753 MEAARDKAKDTARRK
+2753 MEAARDKSKDTARRK
-2768 KYRDRIAKNATALYQ
+2768 KYRDRISKNAAALYQ

-2791 AHVPEN
+2791 VHVPEN

-2852 TTDIRAFVDSQAG
+2852 TTDIRAFVDSQTG
-2865 VTVSDMDADH
+2865 ITVSDMDADH

-2889 VTEANKFHSA
+2889 VTEANKFHAA

-2954 AIYNAVRQGFD
+2954 TIYNAVRQGFD
-2965 EYVFHVRDAQQYAVK
+2965 EYVFHVRDAQQYAVN

-3020 PQAAEHLYDGGIV
+3020 PQAAEHLYGGGIV

-3048 VRVTKKDVAD
+3048 VRVTKQDVSD
-3058 MIAVLTDPQKTAA
+3058 MIAVLTDSQKTTA

-3077 LQDDSAAWGNDA
+3077 LQEDSAAWGNDA

-3204 KNAAKFVETFIK
+3204 KDAAKFVETFIK

-3262 YAEIDAKYLSLAFA
+3262 YAEIDAKYLALAFA
-3276 QKPNTQLA
+3276 QKPNMQLA

-3303 GPILKSVI
+3303 GPNLKSVI

-3318 EKIREVQIF
+3318 EKIREVQMF
-3327 MPELGDNVT
+3327 LPELGDNVT

-3413 LTRAAYDNVYEHTNE
+3413 LTRAAYDNVYEHTKE

-3435 SIVAFV
+3435 SNVAFV
-3441 AAGVFAAMGKAI
+3441 AASVFAAMGKALI
-3453 ISALRRNDDKKGDS
+3453 GALRRNDDKKGDS

-3497 TADNIFPLNT
+3497 TADNLNPLNT
-3507 HWLTSAIVE
+3507 HWLTSAVVE

-3574 IGFHSLLKDGK
+3574 IGFQSLLKDGK
-3585 GIWDAVSDAIS
+3585 GIWNAVSDAIS

-3631 LAKTPSISGEK
+3631 LAKTPSISEEK

-3661 DYINAFEKGYTQKSQ
+3661 DYINAFEKGYTQKAK
-3676 QITEW
+3676 QIAEW
-3681 MYATGLYEDRD
+3681 MYATGLYEDRG
-3692 AVDDVVRGWLVG
+3692 AVDDVVRGWIVG

>member
-1 MGKIKLSKAEYDRIM
+1 MGNFSKWRKIEEAKGRDDAYYRNDTRSQAEIQGYDLGYDHPDNVSREDLLRYIGEARRRNNTYLGAESGSGLDWHYSHQFDEHSKNDDDSLDFTSPIKLSNTAKKATDGNNAHPSNLYQA
-16 NYGTEK
+16 
-22 DPEYDP
+22 
-28 DALTYDDY
+28 AL
-36 VYGADAIRRR
+36 GAF
-46 SKYLQS
+46 STFSPVVGNK
-52 YRDYLSASG
+52 SG
-61 TANNVTGSFAGQER
+61 FT
-75 TNADSYRSELQG
+75 
-87 FLRYLE
+87 
-93 TASKSALERGNSASF
+93 
-108 RAISQARDSLNVDPF
+108 P
-123 ADYEEEKQYLNDA
+123 
-136 KDDVTRQSERNRD
+136 
-149 YLGVRNPRG
+149 
-158 LEFHFSNAF
+158 
-167 GQSDK
+167 
-172 QSSIPGLT
+172 
-180 TQNTFGKNTTDS
+180 
-192 VLSASSRRTKGQ
+192 
-204 AVDEARENNYAQIDP
+204 ENNTHYAQMDP

-243 TTAGKDRLA
+243 TTVGKDRLT
-252 ELAQQLRVSQQEN
+252 ELAQQLRVSQREN
-265 EGSIARQ
+265 EGSIANQ
-272 RQNALEEEAA
+272 RQKALEEEAA
-282 RRQAWFDERADKY
+282 RRQAWFDERANKY
-295 ANIPL
+295 ASIPL

-305 QNIFG
+305 QNISG

-318 DPLMTEAAR
+318 DQLMTEAAR

-336 NRDVDTQ
+336 NRDADTQ

-352 SAYNVSRMSPTERKV
+352 SSYNVSRMSPTERKV
-367 YRYLQNTEGNE
+367 YRYLQNTEGDD
-378 AAQDYMD
+378 AAKDYMD

-398 VRAAAERGTETT
+398 VRAAAERGTATA
-410 GGKIVHS
+410 GGKWVHS

-462 SAVRENT
+462 SAVREST
-469 QEDMGNVGR
+469 QEDMGSVGK

-496 VGKGGGALLGLSAGR
+496 IGKGGGALLGLSAGR

-556 GTRTFKSAVKSI
+556 GTRTFKAAVKSI

-588 GDAMIMAD
+588 GDAVIMAD
-596 KSEINRTIDEY
+596 KSEINRMIDEY
-607 MSEGASREQATRAA
+607 MSEGASLEQATRAA

-632 FLGGFTSGALF
+632 FLGGLTSGALF

-649 IANAKNDSEIGRAFK
+649 IANAKNDSEIGQTIKRD
-664 QNGAPNGM
+664 GLPDGM
-672 RIEDA
+672 GIEDA
-677 ISEVTGVPNIYSK
+677 ISEVTNIPNLYS
-690 QTVNSAQNIRE
+690 NSTDTLALYIRE

-718 FVQDQQN
+718 FTQDQQN
-725 LQRSG
+725 LRLSG
-730 INDFDIAE
+730 LSDVDVAE

-746 YQEPRTNVESSIAR
+746 YQEPRTNAESSIAR
-760 DEAGNID
+760 DEAGNVD

-782 DFAREN
+782 EVSREN

-799 EDALSM
+799 EDAL
-805 PRQNAKA
+805 PALQQNTEV
-812 SNQNMPVTAQENA
+812 SNQNMPVVAQENA
-825 QGRSVASPEE
+825 QERSVTSPEE
-835 SVAHTQKS
+835 SVMQAQKTP
-843 SQTSENG
+843 QAAENG

-877 LASGET
+877 LSNGET
-883 AHVQNISVSD
+883 AQVQNISVSD
-893 NGVVLETNRGK
+893 NGVVLETSRGN

-965 YGTLLEKG
+965 YGTFLEKG

-991 QRVFTSDKDTAGVRG
+991 QRVFTSDKETAGVRG
-1006 GVVEKFSGELTREQ
+1006 GVVEKFTGELTREQ

-1058 NAMFNPK
+1058 NAIFNTK

-1093 ANQPQMYDM
+1093 VNQPQMYDM

-1122 AEWRDRIGDRSDAEI
+1122 SEWRDRIGDKSDERI

-1143 NTVPV
+1143 NTIPV

-1193 YKSWRTMKTLES
+1193 LKSWRTMKTLEG

-1210 QDIREVMFDAL
+1210 RDIREVMFDAL
-1221 DELRNGDA
+1221 DELRNGDVVQRADAQERMSSNFDEKYDTEGVHWAIARNVMSLSEARLIWEA
-1229 VQNDSSVEIKESEK
+1229 VDNITSRDYVYRKTAQGEYIIESEDALFFVRADAHEPYLDRIIRF
-1243 SPKNDTKKVEQPAS
+1243 SDGYWAS
-1257 PLSRRSVKAENG
+1257 IGFGKE
-1269 RRYEPL
+1269 E
-1275 ATATTLFDIANIDEK
+1275 IANASNSDLEIREALSFLKEVYGEGFANEYQASDERT
-1290 SDSVKQAISA
+1290 D
-1300 LGDIYTSIETNKPL
+1300 
-1314 PNGRKTVR
+1314 GRKAGR
-1322 PSSLI
+1322 
-1327 GNMVSLGI
+1327 G
-1335 LKRGGEG
+1335 KRASRGEVHR
-1342 GSAYR
+1342 A
-1347 IDNGHTLRISDH
+1347 D
-1359 SANSENFV
+1359 
-1367 DQGENLSVALFDK
+1367 
-1380 GRMNFFFEGK
+1380 GRGK
-1390 NNLIEAVF
+1390 N
-1398 RTSYLEQN
+1398 
-1406 TDAFKNMIG
+1406 
-1415 DIARFIATGEYHDTA
+1415 HA
-1430 GALTYHYSGS
+1430 GNETGS
-1440 ESFVQEAQDRML
+1440 ESGTLKRYSVRDDSYLTAVEDGEAT
-1452 NDAVQRQINSVDEET
+1452 QRQINSADEET
-1467 AQRIIADE
+1467 AQRIIAEE
-1475 DGARYSSRDI
+1475 DGVRYSSRDI
-1485 DTETLD
+1485 DVETLD
-1491 MLESLGEDELITT
+1491 MLESLDEDELITT

-1611 HAEFAKDATGW
+1611 HAKFAKDATGW

-1660 YKRLLSGTNASVPYN
+1660 YQRLLSGTNASVPYN

-1683 ELENL
+1683 ELEKL

-1703 DDIRYSERDD
+1703 EDIRHSVREGMSEEERYEALKD
-1713 TEYMTL
+1713 TTIR
-1719 AESAESGDL
+1719 
-1728 DAKNE
+1728 
-1733 LQDMVIEKAY
+1733 VPAY
-1743 SLGYTYRR
+1743 DSENGVL
-1751 NTRNAYNPQNNAA
+1751 
-1764 PYYMFVDMFGHTQ
+1764 TQ
-1777 DPLGD
+1777 QS
-1782 TYGPYRFV
+1782 V
-1790 ATDKN
+1790 AN
-1795 AIDVSD
+1795 
-1801 IANEI
+1801 
-1806 QTLARDY
+1806 
-1813 FGHELSDDELS
+1813 
-1824 PPDIVDSAGMWDN
+1824 
-1837 MDFVQEVW
+1837 
-1845 DNILERIYDETGEIP
+1845 LERMIN
-1860 AVKTAD
+1860 
-1866 GLLVFGADG
+1866 
-1875 KRIKSAD
+1875 
-1882 PVVRDENGDI
+1882 RDA
-1892 VPLSKRFDES
+1892 
-1902 SDNIRYSTRDYG
+1902 RYYVS
-1914 EVKDEFDGE
+1914 
-1923 GDVEQTRDLIAVHNL
+1923 
-1938 TADELMN
+1938 EL
-1945 TLELEGFPMPSI
+1945 F
-1957 AVIRAN
+1957 
-1963 AGHSRYGDISVI
+1963 
-1975 FDKATIDPAQSRRN
+1975 
-1989 KIYGGDAWTPTFP
+1989 
-2002 DIEYEASSK
+2002 
-2011 LVDQIR
+2011 
-2017 DKYYAIPADVRNNA
+2017 
-2031 ARPLYLLYT
+2031 
-2040 DADRLLAKYGG
+2040 
-2051 EKGLIEH
+2051 
-2058 YADDTD
+2058 
-2064 MMQAYLADSGKTP
+2064 
-2077 VATIQKQTVTRLDA
+2077 
-2091 DDIKLYDYLSDK
+2091 DK
-2103 LGKDTFSNLRP
+2103 LGIGGTYENKAANIVFNFGSHGKSKSIHEQGARRNGFSDFAKMLTNFDAIVENAVPIEIHSDKYKGTRRENADLRQVSVFVSAFYD
-2114 KNGGSPATARKAWFA
+2114 NGGIVPVQFEVKEYANRANELYVIVSLQKIRDAVVATGRA
-2129 EYGDAFKSAYAQY
+2129 
-2142 LTQTGLSETDAQSV
+2142 SETDTFAEAGHISYT
-2156 INDQPMSFFTLTA
+2156 INLQ
-2169 IKVHHYLANG
+2169 
-2179 AEKITMEPDYEATEA
+2179 
-2194 AIRKAVDPKAYESW
+2194 
-2208 LHGLL
+2208 
-2213 DGIEKGRGVR
+2213 
-2223 NNKELFTNAGNRR
+2223 ELFSKIN
-2236 SFKSLHYE
+2236 
-2244 VSLENIVRAMM
+2244 
-2255 EETEKGGAMFPAS
+2255 P
-2268 GLFGLA
+2268 
-2274 TKDYGSI
+2274 
-2281 DQVRSD
+2281 SD
-2287 KSRLAQLDEYAYTR
+2287 GDFLKYVPDG
-2301 MKQEYQSRF
+2301 F
-2310 SDIAVSI
+2310 
-2317 MDKST
+2317 
-2322 DNYFVA
+2322 
-2328 VDDATNALLE
+2328 
-2338 AVRRGKTQAGMR
+2338 
-2350 RVLSEYNHLNIQPDT
+2350 LSEEQRS
-2365 TKQLYDLVQEIA
+2365 
-2377 QMPTEYFEAKPRRAV
+2377 AKRAALMREERKID
-2392 GLEEIA
+2392 GL
-2398 YVVLPDNADA
+2398 
-2408 QLKTALDER
+2408 
-2417 NIHML
+2417 
-2422 EYKAGDE
+2422 
-2429 ADRARVL
+2429 
-2436 NGEET
+2436 
-2441 KSVRFSLRD
+2441 RFSLRD
-2450 TSSVDIATV
+2450 TSAVDVETV
-2459 EKENAQLREANE
+2459 LNENAQLREVNE
-2471 ELRKQFQRTVGV
+2471 ELRKQFKRTVGV

-2494 RDLLKQYD
+2494 RDLIKQYD

-2513 LSKVFDVVANG
+2513 LSKTFDVVANG
-2524 GLTWD
+2524 GLTWE
-2529 EASSAVVDMCR
+2529 EASDAIVEMCR

-2565 NVRLEIGDDMRGG
+2565 NVRLEISDDMRGG

-2585 AAAYRRGLFGIVGTA
+2585 GAAYRRGLFGIVGTA
-2600 KKGSGVSIDQMWREA
+2600 KKGSGVSIDQIWSEA
-2615 SEMFPAYFSEDIVN
+2615 SEMFPAYFSEDAVN
-2629 AEDQAER
+2629 PEDQAER

-2690 NEARAKT
+2690 NEARLKT

-2702 AKLAQL
+2702 AKLAEL
-2708 RAQQKTAN
+2708 RAQQKTTN
-2716 RTARRLDAKATKIAN
+2716 RTVRRLDAKATKIAN

-2738 RYESQLESQNKKIDR
+2738 RYEAQLESQNKKIER

-2768 KYRDRIAKNATALYQ
+2768 KYRDRISKNATALYQ

-2852 TTDIRAFVDSQAG
+2852 STDIRAFVDSQTG

-2889 VTEANKFHSA
+2889 VTEANKFHAA

-2921 FSETKSGKAVQAII
+2921 FSETKKGKAINAVI

-2954 AIYNAVRQGFD
+2954 TIYGAVREGFN
-2965 EYVFHVRDAQQYAVK
+2965 EYVDHIRDAQQYAAK

-2991 SKTHKFH
+2991 SKTHTFH
-2998 VDGKDIELSV
+2998 IDGKNVELSV
-3008 AQIMTLYELSQR
+3008 AQLMTLYELAQR

-3038 ATGTQKEKTH
+3038 VTGTQKEKTH
-3048 VRVTKKDVAD
+3048 VRVTKQDVAD
-3058 MIAVLTDPQKTAA
+3058 MISVLTDSQKAVA
-3071 DALQRF
+3071 EALQRF
-3077 LQDDSAAWGNDA
+3077 MQEDSAAWGNDA

-3176 LKWYNWRGRDGSG
+3176 LKWYNWRGRDESG

-3204 KNAAKFVETFIK
+3204 KDAAKFVEAFIK

-3262 YAEIDAKYLSLAFA
+3262 YAEIDAKYLALAFA
-3276 QKPNTQLA
+3276 QKSNTKLA

-3303 GPILKSVI
+3303 GPSLKNVI

-3318 EKIREVQIF
+3318 EKIREVQMF
-3327 MPELGDNVT
+3327 LPELGDNAA

-3413 LTRAAYDNVYEHTNE
+3413 LTRAAYDNVYEHTKE
-3428 TKKHLRR
+3428 TKKRLRR
-3435 SIVAFV
+3435 SNVAFT
-3441 AAGVFAAMGKAI
+3441 AAAVFAAMGKAI
-3453 ISALRRNDDKKGDS
+3453 IGALRRNDDKKGDS

-3475 LGMTEEGR
+3475 LGMPEEGR
-3483 YTYGQKWMVSALEE
+3483 YTYGQKWMVSTLEE
-3497 TADNIFPLNT
+3497 AADNLNPLNT
-3507 HWLTSAIVE
+3507 HWLTSAVVE

-3574 IGFHSLLKDGK
+3574 IGFQSLLKDFK
-3585 GIWDAVSDAIS
+3585 GIANALSDAIS
-3596 PDYTPTMND
+3596 PDYTPTMDD

-3616 SVEIAAALEAAANEI
+3616 SVEIAAALETAANEI
-3631 LAKTPSISGEK
+3631 LAKTPSISEEK

-3661 DYINAFEKGYTQKSQ
+3661 DYINAFEKGYTQKAK
-3676 QITEW
+3676 QIAEW
-3681 MYATGLYEDRD
+3681 MYATGLYEDRG
-3692 AVDDVVRGWLVG
+3692 AVDDVVRGWLVD

>member
-1 MGKIKLSKAEYDRIM
+1 MGKITLSKAEYDRIM

-46 SKYLQS
+46 RKYLQS
-52 YRDYLSASG
+52 YRDYLGASG
-61 TANNVTGSFAGQER
+61 TANNVTGSFAGQEQ

-93 TASKSALERGNSASF
+93 TASKSALERGSSASY
-108 RAISQARDSLNVDPF
+108 RAILQARDSLNIDPS
-123 ADYEEEKQYLNDA
+123 ADYEEEKQYLKDA
-136 KDDVTRQSERNRD
+136 KDAVTRQSERNRD

-158 LEFHFSNAF
+158 LDFHFSTAF
-167 GQSDK
+167 GQSDN
-172 QSSIPGLT
+172 QSSLPGLT
-180 TQNTFGKNTTDS
+180 PQITFGKGANSSLSDS
-192 VLSASSRRTKGQ
+192 TLSAASKRTTGQ
-204 AVDEARENNYAQIDP
+204 AADETRKNNYAQMDP
-219 ALAEEALMGFYATHP
+219 ALAEEALMGFYATRP
-234 QDYTTNLPY
+234 QDYTSNQLY
-243 TTAGKDRLA
+243 TTADKDRLT
-252 ELAQQLRVSQQEN
+252 ELAQQLRVSQREN
-265 EGSIARQ
+265 KGSIAYQ
-272 RQNALEEEAA
+272 RQKALEEEAA

-300 KDDFE
+300 NDDFE
-305 QNIFG
+305 QNISG

-318 DPLMTEAAR
+318 DQLMSEAAR

-336 NRDVDTQ
+336 NRDADTQ

-352 SAYNVSRMSPTERKV
+352 SSYNVSRMSPTERKV
-367 YRYLQNTEGNE
+367 YRYLQNTEGDD
-378 AAQDYMD
+378 AAKDYMD

-410 GGKIVHS
+410 GGKWVHS

-496 VGKGGGALLGLSAGR
+496 IGKGGGALLGLSAGR

-556 GTRTFKSAVKSI
+556 GTRTFKAAVKSI

-588 GDAMIMAD
+588 GDAIIMAD
-596 KSEINRTIDEY
+596 KSEINRMIDEY

-632 FLGGFTSGALF
+632 FLGGLTTGALF

-649 IANAKNDSEIGRAFK
+649 IANAKNDSEIGQIVKRD
-664 QNGAPNGM
+664 GLSDGM

-677 ISEVTGVPNIYSK
+677 ISEVTNVPNLYS
-690 QTVNSAQNIRE
+690 NSTDTLALYIRE
-701 SGIENVS
+701 SGVENVS

-718 FVQDQQN
+718 FTQDQQN
-725 LQRSG
+725 LRSRG
-730 INDFDIAE
+730 LFNVDAAE

-746 YQEPRTNVESSIAR
+746 YRDPRTNSETSIAR
-760 DEAGNID
+760 DEAGNVD

-782 DFAREN
+782 EVSREN

-799 EDALSM
+799 EDALPASQ
-805 PRQNAKA
+805 QNTEA

-825 QGRSVASPEE
+825 QYRSVTSPEE
-835 SVAHTQKS
+835 SVAQTQKS
-843 SQTSENG
+843 SQTAENG

-877 LASGET
+877 LANGET
-883 AHVQNISVSD
+883 AQVQNISVSD
-893 NGVVLETNRGK
+893 NGVVLETSRGK

-965 YGTLLEKG
+965 YGTFLEKG

-991 QRVFTSDKDTAGVRG
+991 QRVFTSDKETASVRG

-1058 NAMFNPK
+1058 NATFNPK

-1086 ESVHDIS
+1086 ESVHDIA

-1122 AEWRDRIGDRSDAEI
+1122 AEWRDRISDMSDERI

-1193 YKSWRTMKTLES
+1193 LKSWRTMKTLEG

-1229 VQNDSSVEIKESEK
+1229 GQKTENTPVRESFKGYDEKTGKGIYESNFPKGTPKRAKGEHILELIQTVWSKEPIQLTIEEADGTKRQIQARFDPTYSSEEGVFTDASKLMGGNRHGNGSEQRVTLDLADDYHQILQEAHYVSRKSEIGKQTAAHKGVREWFYFANDILFQEYGKSELVPYRVTINIKENENGAFVYSYNAELSEK
-1243 SPKNDTKKVEQPAS
+1243 FQNNRPSTRQTLHADDTPAMRESNARPKNTVAQKTDG
-1257 PLSRRSVKAENG
+1257 VKNSLRENVSQDSEG
-1269 RRYEPL
+1269 RE
-1275 ATATTLFDIANIDEK
+1275 
-1290 SDSVKQAISA
+1290 
-1300 LGDIYTSIETNKPL
+1300 
-1314 PNGRKTVR
+1314 
-1322 PSSLI
+1322 
-1327 GNMVSLGI
+1327 
-1335 LKRGGEG
+1335 
-1342 GSAYR
+1342 
-1347 IDNGHTLRISDH
+1347 
-1359 SANSENFV
+1359 
-1367 DQGENLSVALFDK
+1367 
-1380 GRMNFFFEGK
+1380 
-1390 NNLIEAVF
+1390 
-1398 RTSYLEQN
+1398 
-1406 TDAFKNMIG
+1406 
-1415 DIARFIATGEYHDTA
+1415 
-1430 GALTYHYSGS
+1430 LT
-1440 ESFVQEAQDRML
+1440 EAQQEYFRDSQVR
-1452 NDAVQRQINSVDEET
+1452 DA
-1467 AQRIIADE
+1467 
-1475 DGARYSSRDI
+1475 
-1485 DTETLD
+1485 
-1491 MLESLGEDELITT
+1491 
-1504 YRSMQ
+1504 
-1509 LIDGKLYPPMAAV
+1509 DGKLLVMYHGTGADFNVFERSRIGDNWGDISDLGFYFTPF
-1522 VSGSMEDAS
+1522 MEDARGYAS
-1531 QIGSWE
+1531 NHRESGQVKQVYLNLKNPLI
-1537 RAVEHPELVKID
+1537 VED
-1549 NKGRAK
+1549 SGW
-1555 FTLNKGKGQG
+1555 G
-1565 TISAAY
+1565 SAAGQADAR
-1571 NPYMH
+1571 H
-1576 SSNLMLNDQFTGAYK
+1576 SDLK
-1591 RPNLVTV
+1591 RW
-1598 ECVVPASEMTSGY
+1598 
-1611 HAEFAKDATGW
+1611 AKDGGHDGIIVRSTDELMADGTADTVYIAF
-1622 HEWHAGPVA
+1622 E
-1631 SNVSEQRNVFLSRWL
+1631 SNQIKNV
-1646 KPVRIVDN
+1646 
-1654 AEVARE
+1654 
-1660 YKRLLSGTNASVPYN
+1660 TNLNPTEDA
-1675 VVSPGLLA
+1675 
-1683 ELENL
+1683 
-1688 GVPID
+1688 
-1693 NKGSGKVPPR
+1693 
-1703 DDIRYSERDD
+1703 DIRYS
-1713 TEYMTL
+1713 
-1719 AESAESGDL
+1719 A
-1728 DAKNE
+1728 
-1733 LQDMVIEKAY
+1733 
-1743 SLGYTYRR
+1743 
-1751 NTRNAYNPQNNAA
+1751 
-1764 PYYMFVDMFGHTQ
+1764 
-1777 DPLGD
+1777 
-1782 TYGPYRFV
+1782 
-1790 ATDKN
+1790 
-1795 AIDVSD
+1795 
-1801 IANEI
+1801 
-1806 QTLARDY
+1806 
-1813 FGHELSDDELS
+1813 
-1824 PPDIVDSAGMWDN
+1824 
-1837 MDFVQEVW
+1837 
-1845 DNILERIYDETGEIP
+1845 
-1860 AVKTAD
+1860 
-1866 GLLVFGADG
+1866 
-1875 KRIKSAD
+1875 
-1882 PVVRDENGDI
+1882 
-1892 VPLSKRFDES
+1892 
-1902 SDNIRYSTRDYG
+1902 RDYG
-1914 EVKDEFDGE
+1914 EVKDQFDGD
-1923 GDVEQTRDLIAVHNL
+1923 GDVEQTSDLIAVHNL
-1938 TADELMN
+1938 SADQLMK

-1975 FDKATIDPAQSRRN
+1975 FDKATIDPAQSRYN

-2017 DKYYAIPADVRNNA
+2017 DKYYAIPADARREA
-2031 ARPLYLLYT
+2031 ARPLYRLYS
-2040 DADRLLAKYGG
+2040 DAESFLDRYGG

-2091 DDIKLYDYLSDK
+2091 DEIKLYDHLADK
-2103 LGKDTFSNLRP
+2103 LGKDAFLDMRP
-2114 KNGGSPATARKAWFA
+2114 KNGESPMTARRAWIGQYA
-2129 EYGDAFKSAYAQY
+2129 EQLKEAFVSYYTDVMHVSKK
-2142 LTQTGLSETDAQSV
+2142 DAQTIVDKLPVVRMVSDAV
-2156 INDQPMSFFTLTA
+2156 KARN
-2169 IKVHHYLANG
+2169 YLANG
-2179 AEKITMEPDYEATEA
+2179 AEKITTETDVEATQA
-2194 AIRKAVDPKAYESW
+2194 AIRKAVDPQAYESW

-2213 DGIEKGRGVR
+2213 DGIEKGRGIR
-2223 NNKELFTNAGNRR
+2223 NNKESYTASGNLR

-2255 EETEKGGAMFPAS
+2255 EETEKGGAMFSAT

-2281 DQVRSD
+2281 DQVRAD
-2287 KSRLAQLDEYAYTR
+2287 KSRLAQLDDTEYSK
-2301 MKQEYQSRF
+2301 MKQDFQDRF
-2310 SDIAVSI
+2310 TDIAASI

-2322 DNYFVA
+2322 DNYFIA
-2328 VDDATNALLE
+2328 MDDATNALLE

-2350 RVLSEYNHLNIQPDT
+2350 RVLNEYKHLNIQPDT
-2365 TKQLYDLVQEIA
+2365 VKQLYDLVQEIA

-2417 NIHML
+2417 NIPVL
-2422 EYKAGDE
+2422 EYKAGVE

-2459 EKENAQLREANE
+2459 EKENAQLREASE
-2471 ELRKQFQRTVGV
+2471 ELRKQFKRTVGV

-2554 EYDQP
+2554 DYDQP

-2565 NVRLEIGDDMRGG
+2565 NVRLEINDDMRGG

-2585 AAAYRRGLFGIVGTA
+2585 GAAYRRGLFGIVGTA
-2600 KKGSGVSIDQMWREA
+2600 KKGSGVSIDQIWREA
-2615 SEMFPAYFSEDIVN
+2615 SEMFPTYFSEDAVN
-2629 AEDQAER
+2629 PEDQAER

-2690 NEARAKT
+2690 NAARAKT

-2708 RAQQKTAN
+2708 RAQQKTSN

-2738 RYESQLESQNKKIDR
+2738 RYESQLESQNKKIER

-2806 RAIDLSSGTKYGE
+2806 HAIDLSSGTKYGE

-2852 TTDIRAFVDSQAG
+2852 TTDIRAFVDSQTG
-2865 VTVSDMDADH
+2865 ITVSDMDADH

-2889 VTEANKFHSA
+2889 VTEANKFHAA

-2954 AIYNAVRQGFD
+2954 TIYNAVRQGFD
-2965 EYVFHVRDAQQYAVK
+2965 EYVFHVRDAQQYAVN

-3048 VRVTKKDVAD
+3048 VRVTKQDVAD
-3058 MIAVLTDPQKTAA
+3058 MIAVLTDPQKTVA

-3077 LQDDSAAWGNDA
+3077 LQEDSAAWGNDA

-3136 KSTVEGASN
+3136 KITVEGASN

-3262 YAEIDAKYLSLAFA
+3262 YAEIDAKYLALAFA
-3276 QKPNTQLA
+3276 QKPNMQLA

-3303 GPILKSVI
+3303 GPTLKSVI

-3318 EKIREVQIF
+3318 EKIREVQMF
-3327 MPELGDNVT
+3327 LPELGDNVT

-3413 LTRAAYDNVYEHTNE
+3413 LTRAAYDNVYEHTKE

-3435 SIVAFV
+3435 SNVAFV
-3441 AAGVFAAMGKAI
+3441 AASVFAAMGKAI

-3483 YTYGQKWMVSALEE
+3483 YTYGQKWMVSTLEE
-3497 TADNIFPLNT
+3497 TADNLNPLNT
-3507 HWLTSAIVE
+3507 HWLTSAVVE

-3574 IGFHSLLKDGK
+3574 IGFQSLLKDFK
-3585 GIWDAVSDAIS
+3585 GIASALSDAIS
-3596 PDYTPTMND
+3596 PDYTPTMDD

-3631 LAKTPSISGEK
+3631 LAKTPSISEEK

-3661 DYINAFEKGYTQKSQ
+3661 DYINAFEKGYTQKAK
-3676 QITEW
+3676 QIAEW

-3715 DAERSNIFEKLYAT
+3715 DSERSNIFEKLYAT

>member
-1 MGKIKLSKAEYDRIM
+1 
-16 NYGTEK
+16 
-22 DPEYDP
+22 
-28 DALTYDDY
+28 
-36 VYGADAIRRR
+36 
-46 SKYLQS
+46 
-52 YRDYLSASG
+52 
-61 TANNVTGSFAGQER
+61 
-75 TNADSYRSELQG
+75 
-87 FLRYLE
+87 
-93 TASKSALERGNSASF
+93 
-108 RAISQARDSLNVDPF
+108 
-123 ADYEEEKQYLNDA
+123 
-136 KDDVTRQSERNRD
+136 
-149 YLGVRNPRG
+149 
-158 LEFHFSNAF
+158 
-167 GQSDK
+167 
-172 QSSIPGLT
+172 
-180 TQNTFGKNTTDS
+180 
-192 VLSASSRRTKGQ
+192 
-204 AVDEARENNYAQIDP
+204 
-219 ALAEEALMGFYATHP
+219 
-234 QDYTTNLPY
+234 
-243 TTAGKDRLA
+243 
-252 ELAQQLRVSQQEN
+252 
-265 EGSIARQ
+265 
-272 RQNALEEEAA
+272 
-282 RRQAWFDERADKY
+282 
-295 ANIPL
+295 
-300 KDDFE
+300 
-305 QNIFG
+305 
-310 WEDVGKAN
+310 
-318 DPLMTEAAR
+318 
-327 GYELTVPLE
+327 
-336 NRDVDTQ
+336 
-343 NALKQQEAD
+343 
-352 SAYNVSRMSPTERKV
+352 
-367 YRYLQNTEGNE
+367 
-378 AAQDYMD
+378 
-385 YLSYRLN
+385 
-392 ARNMNE
+392 
-398 VRAAAERGTETT
+398 
-410 GGKIVHS
+410 
-417 ALSVPAN
+417 
-424 LAGGA
+424 
-429 LGAADYAIQNVRSK
+429 
-443 FSYRPIDY
+443 
-451 NSGGQIPGEYA
+451 
-462 SAVRENT
+462 
-469 QEDMGNVGR
+469 
-478 FVYGTAMSM
+478 
-487 ADSAASMLT
+487 
-496 VGKGGGALLGLSAGR
+496 
-511 QGVKDAIDAG
+511 
-521 ATDSQAIAMG
+521 
-531 LFNGAAEMIFE
+531 
-542 NIGIDNLYSILESG
+542 
-556 GTRTFKSAVKSI
+556 
-568 LGQALS
+568 
-574 EGTEEVGTTLANTW
+574 
-588 GDAMIMAD
+588 
-596 KSEINRTIDEY
+596 
-607 MSEGASREQATRAA
+607 
-621 WLNWAQNLGMD
+621 
-632 FLGGFTSGALF
+632 
-643 GLGGTI
+643 
-649 IANAKNDSEIGRAFK
+649 
-664 QNGAPNGM
+664 
-672 RIEDA
+672 
-677 ISEVTGVPNIYSK
+677 
-690 QTVNSAQNIRE
+690 
-701 SGIENVS
+701 
-708 DRTLGRFYRL
+708 
-718 FVQDQQN
+718 
-725 LQRSG
+725 
-730 INDFDIAE
+730 
-738 YVERGMEP
+738 
-746 YQEPRTNVESSIAR
+746 
-760 DEAGNID
+760 
-767 VEQTLRNAA
+767 
-776 QETTAM
+776 
-782 DFAREN
+782 
-788 EQSDANTRRAW
+788 
-799 EDALSM
+799 
-805 PRQNAKA
+805 
-812 SNQNMPVTAQENA
+812 
-825 QGRSVASPEE
+825 
-835 SVAHTQKS
+835 
-843 SQTSENG
+843 
-850 VQAAYVKGGRI
+850 
-861 SDAEMSGSG
+861 
-870 AAKNNVQ
+870 
-877 LASGET
+877 
-883 AHVQNISVSD
+883 
-893 NGVVLETNRGK
+893 
-904 ALADDVQIDDPSLYT
+904 
-919 IVSAAEKYDTQG
+919 
-931 AQALFR
+931 
-937 GYENSDLSAQNYV
+937 
-950 RAFESAYESGHVGLD
+950 
-965 YGTLLEKG
+965 
-973 GYATFLDKDTRMA
+973 
-986 AYAAG
+986 
-991 QRVFTSDKDTAGVRG
+991 
-1006 GVVEKFSGELTREQ
+1006 
-1020 RAAVNA
+1020 
-1026 LNAYG
+1026 
-1031 RAIGRTIN
+1031 
-1039 IVDSIDVKK
+1039 
-1048 KDGSVRKSGA
+1048 
-1058 NAMFNPK
+1058 
-1065 TNEYTIALDAQGQ
+1065 
-1078 AYVAVALH
+1078 
-1086 ESVHDIS
+1086 
-1093 ANQPQMYDM
+1093 
-1102 LHTTV
+1102 
-1107 MEYLKMEGEDIDALR
+1107 MEGEDIDALR
-1122 AEWRDRIGDRSDAEI
+1122 AEWRDRIGDMSDAEI
-1137 DEEIIG
+1137 DEEIVG
-1143 NTVPV
+1143 NTIPV

-1180 LDFLKRAYDKLKN
+1180 IDFLKRAYDKLKN
-1193 YKSWRTMKTLES
+1193 YKSWRTMKTLEG

-1221 DELRNGDA
+1221 DELRNGD
-1229 VQNDSSVEIKESEK
+1229 VKQNDSAVEIKESEK

-1257 PLSRRSVKAENG
+1257 PLSLRSVKAENG

-1275 ATATTLFDIANIDEK
+1275 ATATTLFDIATIDEK
-1290 SDSVKQAISA
+1290 SESVKQAISA

-1314 PNGRKTVR
+1314 SNGRKTVR

-1347 IDNGHTLRISDH
+1347 SDNGHTLRISYH

-1367 DQGENLSVALFDK
+1367 DHGENLSVALFDD

-1390 NNLIEAVF
+1390 NNVIEAVF

-1440 ESFVQEAQDRML
+1440 ENFVLEAQERML
-1452 NDAVQRQINSVDEET
+1452 NDAI
-1467 AQRIIADE
+1467 
-1475 DGARYSSRDI
+1475 
-1485 DTETLD
+1485 
-1491 MLESLGEDELITT
+1491 
-1504 YRSMQ
+1504 
-1509 LIDGKLYPPMAAV
+1509 
-1522 VSGSMEDAS
+1522 
-1531 QIGSWE
+1531 
-1537 RAVEHPELVKID
+1537 
-1549 NKGRAK
+1549 
-1555 FTLNKGKGQG
+1555 
-1565 TISAAY
+1565 
-1571 NPYMH
+1571 
-1576 SSNLMLNDQFTGAYK
+1576 
-1591 RPNLVTV
+1591 
-1598 ECVVPASEMTSGY
+1598 
-1611 HAEFAKDATGW
+1611 
-1622 HEWHAGPVA
+1622 
-1631 SNVSEQRNVFLSRWL
+1631 
-1646 KPVRIVDN
+1646 
-1654 AEVARE
+1654 ARE
-1660 YKRLLSGTNASVPYN
+1660 TKMSL
-1675 VVSPGLLA
+1675 
-1683 ELENL
+1683 
-1688 GVPID
+1688 
-1693 NKGSGKVPPR
+1693 R
-1703 DDIRYSERDD
+1703 DESSATQAD
-1713 TEYMTL
+1713 TQYMTL
-1719 AESAESGDL
+1719 AEAAESGDL

-1733 LQDMVIEKAY
+1733 LQDMVFEKAY

-1751 NTRNAYNPQNNAA
+1751 NTRNPYNPQNNAA

-1801 IANEI
+1801 IADEI
-1806 QTLARDY
+1806 QALAQDY
-1813 FGHELSDDELS
+1813 FGYELSDNDIS

-1882 PVVRDENGDI
+1882 PVVRDENGEI

-1902 SDNIRYSTRDYG
+1902 SDNIRYSLRDSAM
-1914 EVKDEFDGE
+1914 
-1923 GDVEQTRDLIAVHNL
+1923 GDLDDASTYSYENL
-1938 TADELMN
+1938 TSQKDMQVVTIADTYSNPDSGSFRADVVQKAMAAVRAKNNPAN
-1945 TLELEGFPMPSI
+1945 TQRRAFVTNTYTGQNIQITPQSI
-1957 AVIRAN
+1957 RHGLKMRGESLDINTRA
-1963 AGHSRYGDISVI
+1963 ALQIGDIVENAIPVNQLKPREGIDSSYLYIGIAEDSERYYPVAVVVNRVTETQLEAEKYGI
-1975 FDKATIDPAQSRRN
+1975 LSNLEKDFVASLGTKKGALRSMRQGLGESRTLNVPTITIADLLETVKP
-1989 KIYGGDAWTPTFP
+1989 
-2002 DIEYEASSK
+2002 
-2011 LVDQIR
+2011 
-2017 DKYYAIPADVRNNA
+2017 YYADGVSQSVLDMLGVSE
-2031 ARPLYLLYT
+2031 RPN
-2040 DADRLLAKYGG
+2040 G
-2051 EKGLIEH
+2051 
-2058 YADDTD
+2058 
-2064 MMQAYLADSGKTP
+2064 
-2077 VATIQKQTVTRLDA
+2077 
-2091 DDIKLYDYLSDK
+2091 
-2103 LGKDTFSNLRP
+2103 TFS
-2114 KNGGSPATARKAWFA
+2114 K
-2129 EYGDAFKSAYAQY
+2129 
-2142 LTQTGLSETDAQSV
+2142 
-2156 INDQPMSFFTLTA
+2156 
-2169 IKVHHYLANG
+2169 
-2179 AEKITMEPDYEATEA
+2179 
-2194 AIRKAVDPKAYESW
+2194 
-2208 LHGLL
+2208 
-2213 DGIEKGRGVR
+2213 
-2223 NNKELFTNAGNRR
+2223 
-2236 SFKSLHYE
+2236 
-2244 VSLENIVRAMM
+2244 
-2255 EETEKGGAMFPAS
+2255 GAM
-2268 GLFGLA
+2268 L
-2274 TKDYGSI
+2274 
-2281 DQVRSD
+2281 
-2287 KSRLAQLDEYAYTR
+2287 
-2301 MKQEYQSRF
+2301 
-2310 SDIAVSI
+2310 
-2317 MDKST
+2317 
-2322 DNYFVA
+2322 
-2328 VDDATNALLE
+2328 
-2338 AVRRGKTQAGMR
+2338 
-2350 RVLSEYNHLNIQPDT
+2350 
-2365 TKQLYDLVQEIA
+2365 
-2377 QMPTEYFEAKPRRAV
+2377 
-2392 GLEEIA
+2392 
-2398 YVVLPDNADA
+2398 
-2408 QLKTALDER
+2408 
-2417 NIHML
+2417 
-2422 EYKAGDE
+2422 
-2429 ADRARVL
+2429 
-2436 NGEET
+2436 
-2441 KSVRFSLRD
+2441 SLRD
-2450 TSSVDIATV
+2450 TSSIDIATV

-2565 NVRLEIGDDMRGG
+2565 NVRLEISDDMRGG

-2585 AAAYRRGLFGIVGTA
+2585 GASYRRGLFGIVGTA

-2615 SEMFPAYFSEDIVN
+2615 SELFPAYFSEDIVN
-2629 AEDQAER
+2629 AEEQAER
-2636 LYHLAQRLK
+2636 LYHLSQRLK

-2708 RAQQKTAN
+2708 RTQQKTAN

-2738 RYESQLESQNKKIDR
+2738 RYESQLESQNKKIER

-2768 KYRDRIAKNATALYQ
+2768 KYRDRISKNATALYQ

-2852 TTDIRAFVDSQAG
+2852 TTDIRAFVDSQTG

-2889 VTEANKFHSA
+2889 VTEANKFHAS

-2921 FSETKSGKAVQAII
+2921 FSETKNGKAVQAII
-2935 DFNQADAV
+2935 DFNQADAA

-2954 AIYNAVRQGFD
+2954 TIYNAVRQGFD
-2965 EYVFHVRDAQQYAVK
+2965 EYVFHVRDARQYAAK
-2980 VLEKAGDKKQY
+2980 VLENAGDKKQY

-3020 PQAAEHLYDGGIV
+3020 PQASEHLYDGGIV

-3048 VRVTKKDVAD
+3048 VRVTKQDVAD

-3145 PLIVGDIFD
+3145 TLIVGDIFD

-3262 YAEIDAKYLSLAFA
+3262 YAEIGLKYLSLAFA

-3318 EKIREVQIF
+3318 EKIREVQMF
-3327 MPELGDNVT
+3327 LPELGDNVT

-3349 DKENVPPDQRNTEEF
+3349 DKENVPTDQRNTEEF

-3397 QAFTAFQNEP
+3397 QAFTAFRNEP

-3413 LTRAAYDNVYEHTNE
+3413 LTRSAYDNVYEHTKE

-3547 KKLTEGKDVETYRL
+3547 KNLTEGKDVETYRL

-3574 IGFHSLLKDGK
+3574 IGFQSLLKDFK
-3585 GIWDAVSDAIS
+3585 GIANAVSDAIS

-3654 VTNRYKD
+3654 VANRYKD
-3661 DYINAFEKGYTQKSQ
+3661 DYINAFEKGYTQKAQ

-3715 DAERSNIFEKLYAT
+3715 DSERSNIFEKLYAT

>member
-1 MGKIKLSKAEYDRIM
+1 MSNFRKWLKLEEA
-16 NYGTEK
+16 NG
-22 DPEYDP
+22 
-28 DALTYDDY
+28 
-36 VYGADAIRRR
+36 
-46 SKYLQS
+46 
-52 YRDYLSASG
+52 RDKEFY
-61 TANNVTGSFAGQER
+61 ANNRRNQE
-75 TNADSYRSELQG
+75 EVQG
-87 FLRYLE
+87 YSLGYNHPDNVSREDFLRYIGEARKRNNTYLGAE
-93 TASKSALERGNSASF
+93 SGSGLDWHYSHQFDEHSKDDD
-108 RAISQARDSLNVDPF
+108 DSLDFTSPVKRSNT
-123 ADYEEEKQYLNDA
+123 A
-136 KDDVTRQSERNRD
+136 KKATDGNNARPSNLYQAA
-149 YLGVRNPRG
+149 LGA
-158 LEFHFSNAF
+158 FS
-167 GQSDK
+167 
-172 QSSIPGLT
+172 
-180 TQNTFGKNTTDS
+180 TFSPVVGNKSGFTP
-192 VLSASSRRTKGQ
+192 
-204 AVDEARENNYAQIDP
+204 ENNTHYAQMDP

-243 TTAGKDRLA
+243 TTVGKDRLT

-272 RQNALEEEAA
+272 RQKALEEEAA
-282 RRQAWFDERADKY
+282 RRQAWFNERADKY
-295 ANIPL
+295 SNIPL

-305 QNIFG
+305 QNISG

-318 DPLMTEAAR
+318 DQLMTEAAR

-336 NRDVDTQ
+336 NRDADTQ

-352 SAYNVSRMSPTERKV
+352 SSYNVSRMSPTERKV
-367 YRYLQNTEGNE
+367 YRYLQNTEGDD
-378 AAQDYMD
+378 AAKDYMD

-410 GGKIVHS
+410 GGKWVHS

-469 QEDMGNVGR
+469 QEDMGSVGK

-496 VGKGGGALLGLSAGR
+496 IGKGGGALLGLSAGR

-556 GTRTFKSAVKSI
+556 GTRTFKAAVKSI

-588 GDAMIMAD
+588 GDAVIMAD
-596 KSEINRTIDEY
+596 KSEINRMIDGY

-632 FLGGFTSGALF
+632 FLGGLTSGALF
-643 GLGGTI
+643 GIGGTI

-677 ISEVTGVPNIYSK
+677 ISEVTNVPNLYS
-690 QTVNSAQNIRE
+690 NSTDTLALYIRE

-718 FVQDQQN
+718 FTQDQQN
-725 LQRSG
+725 LQQSG
-730 INDFDIAE
+730 INDFEIAE

-746 YQEPRTNVESSIAR
+746 YQEPRPNAESSIAR
-760 DEAGNID
+760 DEAGNVD

-782 DFAREN
+782 EVSREN

-799 EDALSM
+799 EDALPASQ
-805 PRQNAKA
+805 QNTEV

-825 QGRSVASPEE
+825 QERSVTSPEE
-835 SVAHTQKS
+835 SVMQAQKTP
-843 SQTSENG
+843 QAAENG

-877 LASGET
+877 LANGET
-883 AHVQNISVSD
+883 AQVQNISVSD
-893 NGVVLETNRGK
+893 NGVVLETSRGK

-965 YGTLLEKG
+965 YGTFLEKG

-991 QRVFTSDKDTAGVRG
+991 QRVFTSDKETASVRG
-1006 GVVEKFSGELTREQ
+1006 GVVEKFTGELTREQ

-1058 NAMFNPK
+1058 NATFNPK

-1086 ESVHDIS
+1086 ESVHDVA

-1107 MEYLKMEGEDIDALR
+1107 MEYLKMEGEDIDTLR
-1122 AEWRDRIGDRSDAEI
+1122 AEWRDRIGDMSDERI
-1137 DEEIIG
+1137 DEEIVG

-1193 YKSWRTMKTLES
+1193 LKSWRTMKTLEG

-1221 DELRNGDA
+1221 DELRNGDVGQNQSTDAQERMSSNSDEKYDTKGVHWALARNVMSLSEARLIWEA
-1229 VQNDSSVEIKESEK
+1229 VDNITSRDYVYRKTAQGEYIIESEDALFFVRADAHEPYLDRIIRF
-1243 SPKNDTKKVEQPAS
+1243 SDGYWAS
-1257 PLSRRSVKAENG
+1257 IGFGKE
-1269 RRYEPL
+1269 E
-1275 ATATTLFDIANIDEK
+1275 IANASNSDLEIREALSFLKEVYGEGFANEYQASDERT
-1290 SDSVKQAISA
+1290 D
-1300 LGDIYTSIETNKPL
+1300 
-1314 PNGRKTVR
+1314 GRKAGR
-1322 PSSLI
+1322 
-1327 GNMVSLGI
+1327 G
-1335 LKRGGEG
+1335 KRASRGEV
-1342 GSAYR
+1342 YR
-1347 IDNGHTLRISDH
+1347 AD
-1359 SANSENFV
+1359 
-1367 DQGENLSVALFDK
+1367 
-1380 GRMNFFFEGK
+1380 GRGK
-1390 NNLIEAVF
+1390 N
-1398 RTSYLEQN
+1398 
-1406 TDAFKNMIG
+1406 
-1415 DIARFIATGEYHDTA
+1415 HA
-1430 GALTYHYSGS
+1430 GNETGS
-1440 ESFVQEAQDRML
+1440 ESGTL
-1452 NDAVQRQINSVDEET
+1452 K
-1467 AQRIIADE
+1467 
-1475 DGARYSSRDI
+1475 RYS
-1485 DTETLD
+1485 
-1491 MLESLGEDELITT
+1491 
-1504 YRSMQ
+1504 
-1509 LIDGKLYPPMAAV
+1509 A
-1522 VSGSMEDAS
+1522 
-1531 QIGSWE
+1531 
-1537 RAVEHPELVKID
+1537 
-1549 NKGRAK
+1549 
-1555 FTLNKGKGQG
+1555 
-1565 TISAAY
+1565 
-1571 NPYMH
+1571 
-1576 SSNLMLNDQFTGAYK
+1576 
-1591 RPNLVTV
+1591 
-1598 ECVVPASEMTSGY
+1598 
-1611 HAEFAKDATGW
+1611 
-1622 HEWHAGPVA
+1622 
-1631 SNVSEQRNVFLSRWL
+1631 
-1646 KPVRIVDN
+1646 
-1654 AEVARE
+1654 
-1660 YKRLLSGTNASVPYN
+1660 
-1675 VVSPGLLA
+1675 
-1683 ELENL
+1683 
-1688 GVPID
+1688 
-1693 NKGSGKVPPR
+1693 
-1703 DDIRYSERDD
+1703 
-1713 TEYMTL
+1713 
-1719 AESAESGDL
+1719 
-1728 DAKNE
+1728 
-1733 LQDMVIEKAY
+1733 
-1743 SLGYTYRR
+1743 
-1751 NTRNAYNPQNNAA
+1751 
-1764 PYYMFVDMFGHTQ
+1764 
-1777 DPLGD
+1777 
-1782 TYGPYRFV
+1782 
-1790 ATDKN
+1790 
-1795 AIDVSD
+1795 
-1801 IANEI
+1801 
-1806 QTLARDY
+1806 
-1813 FGHELSDDELS
+1813 
-1824 PPDIVDSAGMWDN
+1824 
-1837 MDFVQEVW
+1837 
-1845 DNILERIYDETGEIP
+1845 
-1860 AVKTAD
+1860 
-1866 GLLVFGADG
+1866 
-1875 KRIKSAD
+1875 
-1882 PVVRDENGDI
+1882 
-1892 VPLSKRFDES
+1892 
-1902 SDNIRYSTRDYG
+1902 RDYG
-1914 EVKDEFDGE
+1914 EVKDQFDGD

-1938 TADELMN
+1938 SADQLMK

-2002 DIEYEASSK
+2002 GIEYEASSK
-2011 LVDQIR
+2011 LVEQIR
-2017 DKYYAIPADVRNNA
+2017 DKYYAIPADARREA
-2031 ARPLYLLYT
+2031 ARPLYRLYS
-2040 DADRLLAKYGG
+2040 DAESFLDRYGG

-2091 DDIKLYDYLSDK
+2091 DEIKLYDHLADK
-2103 LGKDTFSNLRP
+2103 LGKDAFLDMRP
-2114 KNGGSPATARKAWFA
+2114 KNGESPMTARRAWIGQYAEQLKEAFVSYYTDVMHVSKKDAQTIVDKLPVVRMVSDAVKARN
-2129 EYGDAFKSAYAQY
+2129 Y
-2142 LTQTGLSETDAQSV
+2142 LT
-2156 INDQPMSFFTLTA
+2156 
-2169 IKVHHYLANG
+2169 NG
-2179 AEKITMEPDYEATEA
+2179 AEKITTEPDVEATHA
-2194 AIRKAVDPKAYESW
+2194 AIRKAVDRKAYESW

-2213 DGIEKGRGVR
+2213 DGIEKGRGIR
-2223 NNKELFTNAGNRR
+2223 NNKEAYTASGNLR

-2255 EETEKGGAMFPAS
+2255 EGTEKGGAMFSAT

-2281 DQVRSD
+2281 DQVRAD
-2287 KSRLAQLDEYAYTR
+2287 KSRLAQLDDTEYSK
-2301 MKQEYQSRF
+2301 MKQDFQDRF
-2310 SDIAVSI
+2310 TDIAASI

-2322 DNYFVA
+2322 DNDFIA
-2328 VDDATNALLE
+2328 MDDAANALLE
-2338 AVRRGKTQAGMR
+2338 AVRQGKTQAGMR
-2350 RVLSEYNHLNIQPDT
+2350 RVLNEYNHLNIQPDT
-2365 TKQLYDLVQEIA
+2365 AKQLYDLVQEIA
-2377 QMPTEYFEAKPRRAV
+2377 QMPTEYFEAKPQRAV

-2417 NIHML
+2417 NIPTL

-2441 KSVRFSLRD
+2441 KNVRFSLQD

-2471 ELRKQFQRTVGV
+2471 ELRKQFKRTVGV
-2483 QLDQKAIRKMA
+2483 QLDQKSIRKIA
-2494 RDLLKQYD
+2494 RDLIKQYD
-2502 SSYDVD
+2502 SSYSLD

-2554 EYDQP
+2554 DYDQP
-2559 VRDYLK
+2559 VREYLK
-2565 NVRLEIGDDMRGG
+2565 NVRLEISDDMRGG

-2585 AAAYRRGLFGIVGTA
+2585 GAAYRRGLFGIVGTA

-2615 SEMFPAYFSEDIVN
+2615 SEIFPTYFSEDIVN

-2708 RAQQKTAN
+2708 RAQQKTTN
-2716 RTARRLDAKATKIAN
+2716 RTVRRLDAKATKIAN

-2738 RYESQLESQNKKIDR
+2738 RYESQLESQNKKIER
-2753 MEAARDKAKDTARRK
+2753 MEAARDKSKDTARRK
-2768 KYRDRIAKNATALYQ
+2768 KYRDRISKNAAALYQ

-2852 TTDIRAFVDSQAG
+2852 TTDIRAFVDSQTG

-2889 VTEANKFHSA
+2889 VTEANKFHAA

-2954 AIYNAVRQGFD
+2954 TIYNAVRQGFD
-2965 EYVFHVRDAQQYAVK
+2965 EYVFHVRDAQQYAVN

-3048 VRVTKKDVAD
+3048 VRVTKQDVSD
-3058 MIAVLTDPQKTAA
+3058 MIAVLTDSQKTTA

-3077 LQDDSAAWGNDA
+3077 LQEDSAAWGNDA

-3204 KNAAKFVETFIK
+3204 KDAAKFVETFIK

-3262 YAEIDAKYLSLAFA
+3262 YAEIDAKYLALAFA
-3276 QKPNTQLA
+3276 QKPNMQLA

-3303 GPILKSVI
+3303 GPNLKSVI

-3318 EKIREVQIF
+3318 EKIREVQ
-3327 MPELGDNVT
+3327 MALPELGDNVT

-3413 LTRAAYDNVYEHTNE
+3413 LTRAAYDNVYEHTKE

-3435 SIVAFV
+3435 SNVAFV
-3441 AAGVFAAMGKAI
+3441 AASVFAAMGKAI

-3497 TADNIFPLNT
+3497 TADNLNPLNT

-3516 MIERAVSGTNY
+3516 MIERAVFGTNY

-3574 IGFHSLLKDGK
+3574 IGFQSLLKDFK
-3585 GIWDAVSDAIS
+3585 GIANAVSDAIS

-3616 SVEIAAALEAAANEI
+3616 SVEIAATLEATANEI
-3631 LAKTPSISGEK
+3631 LAKTPSISEEK

-3661 DYINAFEKGYTQKSQ
+3661 DYINAFEKGYTQKAK
-3676 QITEW
+3676 QIAEW

-3692 AVDDVVRGWLVG
+3692 AVDDVVRGWLVDH
-3704 YYKEAYLAAKT
+3704 YKDAYLAAKT

>member
-1 MGKIKLSKAEYDRIM
+1 MGKITLSKAEYDRIM

-46 SKYLQS
+46 RKYLQS
-52 YRDYLSASG
+52 YRDYLGASG
-61 TANNVTGSFAGQER
+61 TANNVTGSFAGQEQ

-93 TASKSALERGNSASF
+93 TASKSALERGSSASY
-108 RAISQARDSLNVDPF
+108 RAISQARDSLNIDPS
-123 ADYEEEKQYLNDA
+123 ADDEEEKQYLKDA
-136 KDDVTRQSERNRD
+136 KDAVTRQSERNRD

-158 LEFHFSNAF
+158 LDFHFSNAF

-172 QSSIPGLT
+172 QSRLPGLT
-180 TQNTFGKNTTDS
+180 PQITFGKGANSSLSDS
-192 VLSASSRRTKGQ
+192 TLSAASKRTTGQ
-204 AVDEARENNYAQIDP
+204 AADETRKNNYAQMDP
-219 ALAEEALMGFYATHP
+219 ALAEEALMGFYATRP
-234 QDYTTNLPY
+234 QDYTTNQPY
-243 TTAGKDRLA
+243 TTADKDRLT
-252 ELAQQLRVSQQEN
+252 ELAQQLRVSQREN
-265 EGSIARQ
+265 KGSIAYQ
-272 RQNALEEEAA
+272 RQKALEEEAA

-305 QNIFG
+305 QNISG

-318 DPLMTEAAR
+318 DQLMTEAAR

-336 NRDVDTQ
+336 NRDADTQ

-352 SAYNVSRMSPTERKV
+352 SSYNVYRMSPTERKV
-367 YRYLQNTEGNE
+367 YRYLQNTEGDD
-378 AAQDYMD
+378 AAKDYMD

-410 GGKIVHS
+410 GGKWVHS

-469 QEDMGNVGR
+469 QEDMGSVGK

-496 VGKGGGALLGLSAGR
+496 IGKGGGTLLGLSAGR

-556 GTRTFKSAVKSI
+556 GTRTFKAAVKSI

-588 GDAMIMAD
+588 GDAVIMAD
-596 KSEINRTIDEY
+596 KSEINRMIDEY

-621 WLNWAQNLGMD
+621 WLNWAQSLGMD
-632 FLGGFTSGALF
+632 FLGGLTSGALF
-643 GLGGTI
+643 GIGGTI
-649 IANAKNDSEIGRAFK
+649 IANAKNDSEIGQIIKRD
-664 QNGAPNGM
+664 GLPDGM

-677 ISEVTGVPNIYSK
+677 ISEVTNVPNLYS
-690 QTVNSAQNIRE
+690 NSTDTLALYIRE

-718 FVQDQQN
+718 FTQDQQN
-725 LQRSG
+725 LRLSG
-730 INDFDIAE
+730 LSDVDVAE

-746 YQEPRTNVESSIAR
+746 YREPRTNVESSIAR
-760 DEAGNID
+760 DEAGNVD

-776 QETTAM
+776 QEKTAM
-782 DFAREN
+782 EVSREN

-799 EDALSM
+799 EDALPASQ
-805 PRQNAKA
+805 QNTEAL
-812 SNQNMPVTAQENA
+812 NQNMPVTAQENA
-825 QGRSVASPEE
+825 QYRSVTSTEE
-835 SVAHTQKS
+835 SVMQAQKTP
-843 SQTSENG
+843 QAAENG

-861 SDAEMSGSG
+861 SDAEMSDSG
-870 AAKNNVQ
+870 AAKNSVQ
-877 LASGET
+877 LANGET
-883 AHVQNISVSD
+883 AQVQNISVSD
-893 NGVVLETNRGK
+893 NGVVLETSHGK

-965 YGTLLEKG
+965 YGTFLEKG

-991 QRVFTSDKDTAGVRG
+991 QRVFTSDKETASVRG

-1058 NAMFNPK
+1058 NATFNPK

-1086 ESVHDIS
+1086 ESVHDIA

-1122 AEWRDRIGDRSDAEI
+1122 AEWRDRIGDMSDERI
-1137 DEEIIG
+1137 DEEITG

-1193 YKSWRTMKTLES
+1193 LKSWRTMKTLEV

-1221 DELRNGDA
+1221 DELRNGD
-1229 VQNDSSVEIKESEK
+1229 VGQKNDSAVEIKESRK
-1243 SPKNDTKKVEQPAS
+1243 SPKNSTKKVEQSAS

-1269 RRYEPL
+1269 GEAHTSLDAAAR
-1275 ATATTLFDIANIDEK
+1275 LFDIATIDEK
-1290 SDSVKQAISA
+1290 SESVKQAISA

-1342 GSAYR
+1342 RSAYR
-1347 IDNGHTLRISDH
+1347 SDNGHTLRISDH
-1359 SANSENFV
+1359 SANAENFV
-1367 DQGENLSVALFDK
+1367 DKGENLSVALFNK

-1390 NNLIEAVF
+1390 NNVIEAVF
-1398 RTSYLEQN
+1398 RTSYLDQN

-1440 ESFVQEAQDRML
+1440 ENFVQEAQERML

-1475 DGARYSSRDI
+1475 DGVRYSSRDI

-1491 MLESLGEDELITT
+1491 MLESLDEDELITT

-1660 YKRLLSGTNASVPYN
+1660 YQRLLSGTNASVPYN
-1675 VVSPGLLA
+1675 VVSPGLLV
-1683 ELENL
+1683 ELEKI

-1693 NKGSGKVPPR
+1693 DKGSGKVPPR
-1703 DDIRYSERDD
+1703 KDIRYSLREDS
-1713 TEYMTL
+1713 E
-1719 AESAESGDL
+1719 
-1728 DAKNE
+1728 
-1733 LQDMVIEKAY
+1733 
-1743 SLGYTYRR
+1743 
-1751 NTRNAYNPQNNAA
+1751 
-1764 PYYMFVDMFGHTQ
+1764 
-1777 DPLGD
+1777 
-1782 TYGPYRFV
+1782 
-1790 ATDKN
+1790 
-1795 AIDVSD
+1795 
-1801 IANEI
+1801 
-1806 QTLARDY
+1806 
-1813 FGHELSDDELS
+1813 GHELTEAQEEYFR
-1824 PPDIVDSAGMWDN
+1824 DSQVRD
-1837 MDFVQEVW
+1837 
-1845 DNILERIYDETGEIP
+1845 
-1860 AVKTAD
+1860 
-1866 GLLVFGADG
+1866 ADG
-1875 KRIKSAD
+1875 KLKVVYHGSAAQFTEFSAD
-1882 PVVRDENGDI
+1882 FMSQHGSAEGQGFYFTDYKPMAQGYEGKGGQLLEGYLDIKKPLSDSDVTLSKAEVKRLIQALDPTGDDLVLNYDSRGGMGYPSRAWYNRSVEDTLRAVMSTSDSDSEILAELANGMGDPGKVLKTTRELLGYDGYIVDGKYDNASVYVAFDSSQFKNVTNLNPTSDPDIRFSLREGMTEAERYKELKDASINVPAYNAENGVLTQQSVANLERMINRDA
-1892 VPLSKRFDES
+1892 
-1902 SDNIRYSTRDYG
+1902 RYYVS
-1914 EVKDEFDGE
+1914 
-1923 GDVEQTRDLIAVHNL
+1923 
-1938 TADELMN
+1938 EL
-1945 TLELEGFPMPSI
+1945 F
-1957 AVIRAN
+1957 
-1963 AGHSRYGDISVI
+1963 
-1975 FDKATIDPAQSRRN
+1975 
-1989 KIYGGDAWTPTFP
+1989 
-2002 DIEYEASSK
+2002 
-2011 LVDQIR
+2011 
-2017 DKYYAIPADVRNNA
+2017 
-2031 ARPLYLLYT
+2031 
-2040 DADRLLAKYGG
+2040 
-2051 EKGLIEH
+2051 
-2058 YADDTD
+2058 
-2064 MMQAYLADSGKTP
+2064 
-2077 VATIQKQTVTRLDA
+2077 
-2091 DDIKLYDYLSDK
+2091 DK
-2103 LGKDTFSNLRP
+2103 LGLSKTYENKAAQITF
-2114 KNGGSPATARKAWFA
+2114 
-2129 EYGDAFKSAYAQY
+2129 E
-2142 LTQTGLSETDAQSV
+2142 
-2156 INDQPMSFFTLTA
+2156 
-2169 IKVHHYLANG
+2169 
-2179 AEKITMEPDYEATEA
+2179 
-2194 AIRKAVDPKAYESW
+2194 
-2208 LHGLL
+2208 
-2213 DGIEKGRGVR
+2213 
-2223 NNKELFTNAGNRR
+2223 
-2236 SFKSLHYE
+2236 
-2244 VSLENIVRAMM
+2244 
-2255 EETEKGGAMFPAS
+2255 
-2268 GLFGLA
+2268 
-2274 TKDYGSI
+2274 
-2281 DQVRSD
+2281 
-2287 KSRLAQLDEYAYTR
+2287 
-2301 MKQEYQSRF
+2301 F
-2310 SDIAVSI
+2310 SS
-2317 MDKST
+2317 
-2322 DNYFVA
+2322 
-2328 VDDATNALLE
+2328 
-2338 AVRRGKTQAGMR
+2338 RGKKKSVHEQSARGNSYADFAKMLTCFDQIVEGAVPIEIHADKYKGTR
-2350 RVLSEYNHLNIQPDT
+2350 REV
-2365 TKQLYDLVQEIA
+2365 
-2377 QMPTEYFEAKPRRAV
+2377 
-2392 GLEEIA
+2392 
-2398 YVVLPDNADA
+2398 A
-2408 QLKTALDER
+2408 QLKSVYVLVSAFADDSAIVPVQLEIKEYVNEENQIYLAVTMGKIKEGVVATSLESDITSSSEALPSYTVSLQELFSKINPSDGDFLKYVPDGFLSEEQRSAKQAALMREER
-2417 NIHML
+2417 KIDGL
-2422 EYKAGDE
+2422 
-2429 ADRARVL
+2429 
-2436 NGEET
+2436 
-2441 KSVRFSLRD
+2441 RFSLRD

-2471 ELRKQFQRTVGV
+2471 ELRKQFRRTVGV

-2494 RDLLKQYD
+2494 RDLIKQYD
-2502 SSYDVD
+2502 SSYSLD

-2540 KVLEE
+2540 KALEE
-2545 SSSFDAELY
+2545 SSSFDTELY

-2559 VRDYLK
+2559 VREYLK
-2565 NVRLEIGDDMRGG
+2565 NVRLEISDDMRGG

-2585 AAAYRRGLFGIVGTA
+2585 GAAYRRGLFGIVGTA
-2600 KKGSGVSIDQMWREA
+2600 KKGSGVSIDQIWREA
-2615 SEMFPAYFSEDIVN
+2615 SEMFPTYFSEDAVN
-2629 AEDQAER
+2629 PEDQAER

-2708 RAQQKTAN
+2708 RAQQKTSN

-2738 RYESQLESQNKKIDR
+2738 RYEAQLESQNKKIER
-2753 MEAARDKAKDTARRK
+2753 MEVARDKSKDTARRK
-2768 KYRDRIAKNATALYQ
+2768 KYRDRISKNAAALYQ

-2852 TTDIRAFVDSQAG
+2852 STDIRAFVDSQTG

-2889 VTEANKFHSA
+2889 VTEANKFHAA

-2921 FSETKSGKAVQAII
+2921 FSETKSGKAVQSII

-2954 AIYNAVRQGFD
+2954 TIYNAVRQGFD
-2965 EYVFHVRDAQQYAVK
+2965 KYVLHVRDAQQYAAE
-2980 VLEKAGDKKQY
+2980 VLKKAGDKKQY

-2998 VDGKDIELSV
+2998 VDGKDVELSV

-3038 ATGTQKEKTH
+3038 VTGAQKEKTH
-3048 VRVTKKDVAD
+3048 VRVTKQDIAD
-3058 MIAVLTDPQKTAA
+3058 MTAVLTDSQKTVA

-3077 LQDDSAAWGNDA
+3077 MQEDSAAWGNDA

-3189 RQISVRESLNGAFGK
+3189 RQISVREALNGAFGK

-3262 YAEIDAKYLSLAFA
+3262 YAEIDVKYLALAFA
-3276 QKPNTQLA
+3276 QKPNMQLA

-3303 GPILKSVI
+3303 GPMLKSVI
-3311 LGDKTWL
+3311 LGNKTWL
-3318 EKIREVQIF
+3318 EKIREVQMF
-3327 MPELGDNVT
+3327 LPELGDNVT

-3349 DKENVPPDQRNTEEF
+3349 DKENIPPDQRNTEEF

-3397 QAFTAFQNEP
+3397 QAFTAFKNEP

-3413 LTRAAYDNVYEHTNE
+3413 LTRAAYDNVYEHTKE

-3435 SIVAFV
+3435 SNVAFV
-3441 AAGVFAAMGKAI
+3441 AASVFAAMGKAI

-3483 YTYGQKWMVSALEE
+3483 YTYGQKWMVSTLEE
-3497 TADNIFPLNT
+3497 TADNLNPLNT
-3507 HWLTSAIVE
+3507 HWLTSAVVE

-3574 IGFHSLLKDGK
+3574 IGFQSLLKDFK
-3585 GIWDAVSDAIS
+3585 GIANALSDAIS
-3596 PDYTPTMND
+3596 PDYTPTMDD

-3631 LAKTPSISGEK
+3631 LAKTPSISEEK

-3661 DYINAFEKGYTQKSQ
+3661 DYINAFEKGYTQKAK
-3676 QITEW
+3676 QIAEW
-3681 MYATGLYEDRD
+3681 MYATGLYEDRG
-3692 AVDDVVRGWLVG
+3692 AVDDVVRGWLVD

>member
-1 MGKIKLSKAEYDRIM
+1 MGKITLSKAEYDRIM

-52 YRDYLSASG
+52 YRDYLGASG
-61 TANNVTGSFAGQER
+61 TANNVTGSFAGQEQ

-93 TASKSALERGNSASF
+93 TASKSALERGNSASY
-108 RAISQARDSLNVDPF
+108 RAISQARDSLNVDPSS
-123 ADYEEEKQYLNDA
+123 DYEEEKQYLNDA
-136 KDDVTRQSERNRD
+136 KDAVTRQSERNRD

-158 LEFHFSNAF
+158 LDFHFSNAF

-180 TQNTFGKNTTDS
+180 AQNTFGRNTTDS
-192 VLSASSRRTKGQ
+192 VLSAASHRTKSQ
-204 AVDEARENNYAQIDP
+204 AANEARENNYAQMNP

-243 TTAGKDRLA
+243 TTAGKDRLT

-272 RQNALEEEAA
+272 RQKALEEEAV
-282 RRQAWFDERADKY
+282 RRQAWFDERANKY
-295 ANIPL
+295 SNIPL

-305 QNIFG
+305 QNISG

-318 DPLMTEAAR
+318 DQLMTEAAR

-367 YRYLQNTEGNE
+367 YRYLQNTEGKE

-398 VRAAAERGTETT
+398 VRAAAERGTETA
-410 GGKIVHS
+410 GGKWIHS

-496 VGKGGGALLGLSAGR
+496 IGKGGGALLGLSAGR

-556 GTRTFKSAVKSI
+556 GTRTLKSAVKSI

-632 FLGGFTSGALF
+632 FLGGLTSGALF
-643 GLGGTI
+643 GIGGTI
-649 IANAKNDSEIGRAFK
+649 IANAKNDSEIGQIIKRD
-664 QNGAPNGM
+664 GLPDGM

-677 ISEVTGVPNIYSK
+677 ISEVTNVPNLYS
-690 QTVNSAQNIRE
+690 NSTDTLALYIRE

-718 FVQDQQN
+718 FTQDQQN
-725 LQRSG
+725 LRSSG
-730 INDFDIAE
+730 LFDVDVAE

-760 DEAGNID
+760 DKAGNVD

-782 DFAREN
+782 EVSREN
-788 EQSDANTRRAW
+788 EQNSADARRAW
-799 EDALSM
+799 EDALPM
-805 PRQNAKA
+805 QRQNAEV

-825 QGRSVASPEE
+825 QERSVASPEE
-835 SVAHTQKS
+835 SVVQTQKA
-843 SQTSENG
+843 SQTAENSI
-850 VQAAYVKGGRI
+850 QAAYVKGGRI
-861 SDAEMSGSG
+861 SDTEMSDSG

-883 AHVQNISVSD
+883 AQVQNISVSD
-893 NGVVLETNRGK
+893 NGVVLETSRGK

-965 YGTLLEKG
+965 YGTFLEKG

-991 QRVFTSDKDTAGVRG
+991 QRVFTSDKETASVRG

-1107 MEYLKMEGEDIDALR
+1107 MEYLKREGEDIDTLR
-1122 AEWRDRIGDRSDAEI
+1122 AEWRDRIGDMSDAEI
-1137 DEEIIG
+1137 DEEIVG

-1193 YKSWRTMKTLES
+1193 YKSWRTMKTLEG

-1221 DELRNGDA
+1221 DELRNGD
-1229 VQNDSSVEIKESEK
+1229 VGQNDSAVEIKESRK
-1243 SPKNDTKKVEQPAS
+1243 SPKNSTKKVEQSAS

-1269 RRYEPL
+1269 GEAHTSLDAAAR
-1275 ATATTLFDIANIDEK
+1275 LFDIATIDEK
-1290 SDSVKQAISA
+1290 SESVKQAISA

-1342 GSAYR
+1342 RSAYR
-1347 IDNGHTLRISDH
+1347 SDNGHTLRISDH
-1359 SANSENFV
+1359 SANAENFV
-1367 DQGENLSVALFDK
+1367 DKGENLSVALFDK

-1390 NNLIEAVF
+1390 NNVIEAVF
-1398 RTSYLEQN
+1398 RTSYLDQN

-1452 NDAVQRQINSVDEET
+1452 NDAITRET
-1467 AQRIIADE
+1467 KM
-1475 DGARYSSRDI
+1475 S
-1485 DTETLD
+1485 
-1491 MLESLGEDELITT
+1491 
-1504 YRSMQ
+1504 
-1509 LIDGKLYPPMAAV
+1509 
-1522 VSGSMEDAS
+1522 
-1531 QIGSWE
+1531 
-1537 RAVEHPELVKID
+1537 
-1549 NKGRAK
+1549 
-1555 FTLNKGKGQG
+1555 
-1565 TISAAY
+1565 
-1571 NPYMH
+1571 
-1576 SSNLMLNDQFTGAYK
+1576 
-1591 RPNLVTV
+1591 
-1598 ECVVPASEMTSGY
+1598 
-1611 HAEFAKDATGW
+1611 
-1622 HEWHAGPVA
+1622 
-1631 SNVSEQRNVFLSRWL
+1631 
-1646 KPVRIVDN
+1646 
-1654 AEVARE
+1654 
-1660 YKRLLSGTNASVPYN
+1660 
-1675 VVSPGLLA
+1675 
-1683 ELENL
+1683 
-1688 GVPID
+1688 
-1693 NKGSGKVPPR
+1693 PR
-1703 DDIRYSERDD
+1703 DESSAVQDD

-1719 AESAESGDL
+1719 AEAAEGGDL

-1733 LQDMVIEKAY
+1733 LQDMVFEKAY

-1801 IANEI
+1801 IADEI
-1806 QTLARDY
+1806 QALAQDY
-1813 FGHELSDDELS
+1813 FGYELSDDDIS

-1837 MDFVQEVW
+1837 MDFVQQVW
-1845 DNILERIYDETGEIP
+1845 DNILERIFDETGEIP

-1882 PVVRDENGDI
+1882 PVVHDDNGDVI
-1892 VPLSKRFDES
+1892 PLSERFKRENAD
-1902 SDNIRYSTRDYG
+1902 IRYSLREDSEGRELTEAQEEYFRDSQVRDADGKLKVVYHG
-1914 EVKDEFDGE
+1914 SAAQFTEFSADFMSQHGSAEGQGFYFTDYKPMAQGYEGKGGQLLEGYLDIKKPLSDSDVTLSKAEVKRLIQALDPT
-1923 GDVEQTRDLIAVHNL
+1923 GDDLVLNYDSRGGMGYPSRAWYNRSVEDTLRAVMSTSDSDSEIL
-1938 TADELMN
+1938 AEL
-1945 TLELEGFPMPSI
+1945 
-1957 AVIRAN
+1957 AN
-1963 AGHSRYGDISVI
+1963 AMGDPGKVLKTTRELLGYDGYIVDGKYDNASVYVA
-1975 FDKATIDPAQSRRN
+1975 FDSSQFKNVTN
-1989 KIYGGDAWTPTFP
+1989 LNPTSDP
-2002 DIEYEASSK
+2002 DI
-2011 LVDQIR
+2011 
-2017 DKYYAIPADVRNNA
+2017 
-2031 ARPLYLLYT
+2031 
-2040 DADRLLAKYGG
+2040 
-2051 EKGLIEH
+2051 
-2058 YADDTD
+2058 
-2064 MMQAYLADSGKTP
+2064 
-2077 VATIQKQTVTRLDA
+2077 
-2091 DDIKLYDYLSDK
+2091 
-2103 LGKDTFSNLRP
+2103 
-2114 KNGGSPATARKAWFA
+2114 
-2129 EYGDAFKSAYAQY
+2129 
-2142 LTQTGLSETDAQSV
+2142 
-2156 INDQPMSFFTLTA
+2156 
-2169 IKVHHYLANG
+2169 
-2179 AEKITMEPDYEATEA
+2179 
-2194 AIRKAVDPKAYESW
+2194 
-2208 LHGLL
+2208 
-2213 DGIEKGRGVR
+2213 
-2223 NNKELFTNAGNRR
+2223 
-2236 SFKSLHYE
+2236 
-2244 VSLENIVRAMM
+2244 
-2255 EETEKGGAMFPAS
+2255 
-2268 GLFGLA
+2268 
-2274 TKDYGSI
+2274 
-2281 DQVRSD
+2281 
-2287 KSRLAQLDEYAYTR
+2287 
-2301 MKQEYQSRF
+2301 
-2310 SDIAVSI
+2310 
-2317 MDKST
+2317 
-2322 DNYFVA
+2322 
-2328 VDDATNALLE
+2328 
-2338 AVRRGKTQAGMR
+2338 
-2350 RVLSEYNHLNIQPDT
+2350 
-2365 TKQLYDLVQEIA
+2365 
-2377 QMPTEYFEAKPRRAV
+2377 
-2392 GLEEIA
+2392 
-2398 YVVLPDNADA
+2398 
-2408 QLKTALDER
+2408 
-2417 NIHML
+2417 
-2422 EYKAGDE
+2422 
-2429 ADRARVL
+2429 
-2436 NGEET
+2436 
-2441 KSVRFSLRD
+2441 RFSLRD
-2450 TSSVDIATV
+2450 TSTVDVETV
-2459 EKENAQLREANE
+2459 LNENAQLREANE

-2545 SSSFDAELY
+2545 SSSFDTELY

-2565 NVRLEIGDDMRGG
+2565 NVRLEISDDMRGG

-2585 AAAYRRGLFGIVGTA
+2585 GAAYRRGLFGIVGTA

-2636 LYHLAQRLK
+2636 LYYLAQRLK

-2654 AQNID
+2654 AQNIN

-2684 KFAAKV
+2684 KFASKV

-2716 RTARRLDAKATKIAN
+2716 RTAKRLDAKATKIAN

-2738 RYESQLESQNKKIDR
+2738 RYESQLESQNKKIER

-2768 KYRDRIAKNATALYQ
+2768 KYRDRISKNATALYQ

-2852 TTDIRAFVDSQAG
+2852 TTDIRAFVDSQTG

-2875 LQTLSELLNRVKKA
+2875 LQTLSELLTRVKKA

-2954 AIYNAVRQGFD
+2954 TIYNAVRQGFD
-2965 EYVFHVRDAQQYAVK
+2965 EYVFHVRDAQQYAAK

-3048 VRVTKKDVAD
+3048 VRVTKQDVTD
-3058 MIAVLTDPQKTAA
+3058 MIAVLTDSQKTAA

-3216 NINGSGRIDV
+3216 NINGSGRVDV

-3262 YAEIDAKYLSLAFA
+3262 YAEIGAKYLSLAFA

-3318 EKIREVQIF
+3318 EKIREVQMF
-3327 MPELGDNVT
+3327 LPELGDNVT

-3413 LTRAAYDNVYEHTNE
+3413 LTRAAYDNVYEHTKE

-3547 KKLTEGKDVETYRL
+3547 KKLAEGKDVETYRL

-3574 IGFHSLLKDGK
+3574 IGFHSLLKDFK
-3585 GIWDAVSDAIS
+3585 GIANALSDAIS
-3596 PDYTPTMND
+3596 PDYTPTMDD

-3631 LAKTPSISGEK
+3631 LAKTPSISEEK
-3642 AMQQAESDLRSK
+3642 AMQDAESELRTK

-3661 DYINAFEKGYTQKSQ
+3661 DYINAFEKGYTQKAK
-3676 QITEW
+3676 QIAEW

-3692 AVDDVVRGWLVG
+3692 AVDDVVLGWLVG

-3715 DAERSNIFEKLYAT
+3715 DAERNNIFEKLYAT

-3735 AELKKAIRGWTEAK
+3735 AELKKAIRGWTEVK
-3749 D
+3749 N

>member
-1 MGKIKLSKAEYDRIM
+1 MGKITLSKAEYDRIM

-52 YRDYLSASG
+52 FRDYLSASG

-93 TASKSALERGNSASF
+93 TASKSALERGNTASY
-108 RAISQARDSLNVDPF
+108 RAISQARDSLNVDPSS
-123 ADYEEEKQYLNDA
+123 DYEEEKQYLNDA
-136 KDDVTRQSERNRD
+136 KDAVTRQSERNRD

-158 LEFHFSNAF
+158 LDFHFSNAF

-192 VLSASSRRTKGQ
+192 VLSAASRRTKGQ
-204 AVDEARENNYAQIDP
+204 AADEARENNYAQMDP

-243 TTAGKDRLA
+243 TTAGKDRLT
-252 ELAQQLRVSQQEN
+252 ELAQQLRVSQREN

-272 RQNALEEEAA
+272 RQKALEEEAA

-305 QNIFG
+305 QNISG

-336 NRDVDTQ
+336 NRDADTQ

-367 YRYLQNTEGNE
+367 YRYLQNTEGKE

-496 VGKGGGALLGLSAGR
+496 IGKGGGALLGLSAGR

-556 GTRTFKSAVKSI
+556 GTRTLKSAVKSI

-632 FLGGFTSGALF
+632 FLGGLTSGALF
-643 GLGGTI
+643 GIGGTI
-649 IANAKNDSEIGRAFK
+649 IANAKNDSEIGQIIKRD
-664 QNGAPNGM
+664 GLSDGM

-677 ISEVTGVPNIYSK
+677 ISEVTNVPNLYS
-690 QTVNSAQNIRE
+690 NSTDTLALYIRE

-718 FVQDQQN
+718 FTQDQQN
-725 LQRSG
+725 LRSSG
-730 INDFDIAE
+730 LFDVDVAE

-746 YQEPRTNVESSIAR
+746 YQEPRTNVEPSIAR
-760 DEAGNID
+760 DESGNVD

-782 DFAREN
+782 EVAREN
-788 EQSDANTRRAW
+788 EQNDADTRRAW

-805 PRQNAKA
+805 QRQNAKA
-812 SNQNMPVTAQENA
+812 SNQNMPVTAEENA
-825 QGRSVASPEE
+825 QERSVASPEE
-835 SVAHTQKS
+835 SVVQTQKA
-843 SQTSENG
+843 SQTAENG

-861 SDAEMSGSG
+861 SNTEMSDSG

-883 AHVQNISVSD
+883 AQVQNISVSD
-893 NGVVLETNRGK
+893 NGVVLETSRGK

-965 YGTLLEKG
+965 YGTFLEKG

-991 QRVFTSDKDTAGVRG
+991 QRVFTSDKETAGVRG

-1020 RAAVNA
+1020 RGAVNA

-1107 MEYLKMEGEDIDALR
+1107 MEYLKMEGEDIDTLR
-1122 AEWRDRIGDRSDAEI
+1122 AEWRDRIGDMSDAEI
-1137 DEEIIG
+1137 DEEIVG

-1193 YKSWRTMKTLES
+1193 LKSWRTMKTLEG

-1221 DELRNGDA
+1221 DELRNGN
-1229 VQNDSSVEIKESEK
+1229 VKQNDSAVEIKESRK
-1243 SPKNDTKKVEQPAS
+1243 TSKKNKKPSNSTAS
-1257 PLSRRSVKAENG
+1257 PLSRGLEKQGSVGSTHIEMMASTAAAELLG
-1269 RRYEPL
+1269 VD
-1275 ATATTLFDIANIDEK
+1275 TITQK
-1290 SDSVKQAISA
+1290 SDGVNKAISA
-1300 LGDIYTSIETNKPL
+1300 LGEIYASIESGKPV
-1314 PNGRKTVR
+1314 PGAKKAIQASN
-1322 PSSLI
+1322 LI
-1327 GNMVSLGI
+1327 GNMVRLGI
-1335 LKRGGEG
+1335 LERRGQG

-1347 IDNGHTLRISDH
+1347 SDGGHTLRVSNH
-1359 SANSENFV
+1359 TAHAENFV
-1367 DQGENLSVALFDK
+1367 DQGENLSIALFKK
-1380 GRMNFFFEGK
+1380 GKMNDFLTGK
-1390 NNLIEAVF
+1390 SDAIEAVF
-1398 RTSYLEQN
+1398 RKQYLDEHP
-1406 TDAFKNMIG
+1406 DVFKNMIG

-1440 ESFVQEAQDRML
+1440 ERFVQEAQDRML

-1475 DGARYSSRDI
+1475 DGVRYSSRDI

-1491 MLESLGEDELITT
+1491 MLESLDEDELITT

-1660 YKRLLSGTNASVPYN
+1660 YQRLLSGTNASVPYN

-1683 ELENL
+1683 ELEKI

-1703 DDIRYSERDD
+1703 DDIRHSVREGMSEEERY
-1713 TEYMTL
+1713 EAL
-1719 AESAESGDL
+1719 K
-1728 DAKNE
+1728 DATIR
-1733 LQDMVIEKAY
+1733 VPAY
-1743 SLGYTYRR
+1743 DSENGVL
-1751 NTRNAYNPQNNAA
+1751 
-1764 PYYMFVDMFGHTQ
+1764 TQ
-1777 DPLGD
+1777 QS
-1782 TYGPYRFV
+1782 V
-1790 ATDKN
+1790 AN
-1795 AIDVSD
+1795 
-1801 IANEI
+1801 
-1806 QTLARDY
+1806 
-1813 FGHELSDDELS
+1813 
-1824 PPDIVDSAGMWDN
+1824 
-1837 MDFVQEVW
+1837 
-1845 DNILERIYDETGEIP
+1845 LERMINRDARYYVGE
-1860 AVKTAD
+1860 
-1866 GLLVFGADG
+1866 LF
-1875 KRIKSAD
+1875 
-1882 PVVRDENGDI
+1882 
-1892 VPLSKRFDES
+1892 
-1902 SDNIRYSTRDYG
+1902 
-1914 EVKDEFDGE
+1914 
-1923 GDVEQTRDLIAVHNL
+1923 
-1938 TADELMN
+1938 
-1945 TLELEGFPMPSI
+1945 
-1957 AVIRAN
+1957 
-1963 AGHSRYGDISVI
+1963 
-1975 FDKATIDPAQSRRN
+1975 
-1989 KIYGGDAWTPTFP
+1989 
-2002 DIEYEASSK
+2002 
-2011 LVDQIR
+2011 
-2017 DKYYAIPADVRNNA
+2017 
-2031 ARPLYLLYT
+2031 
-2040 DADRLLAKYGG
+2040 
-2051 EKGLIEH
+2051 
-2058 YADDTD
+2058 
-2064 MMQAYLADSGKTP
+2064 
-2077 VATIQKQTVTRLDA
+2077 
-2091 DDIKLYDYLSDK
+2091 DK
-2103 LGKDTFSNLRP
+2103 LGIGGTYENKAANIVFNFGSHGKSKSIHEQGARRNGFSDFAKMLTNFDAIVENAVPIEIHSDKYRGTRRENADLRQVSVFVSAFYD
-2114 KNGGSPATARKAWFA
+2114 NGGIVPVQFEVKEYANRANELYVIVSLQKIRDAVVATGRV
-2129 EYGDAFKSAYAQY
+2129 
-2142 LTQTGLSETDAQSV
+2142 SETDTFAEAGHISY
-2156 INDQPMSFFTLTA
+2156 A
-2169 IKVHHYLANG
+2169 ISLQ
-2179 AEKITMEPDYEATEA
+2179 
-2194 AIRKAVDPKAYESW
+2194 
-2208 LHGLL
+2208 
-2213 DGIEKGRGVR
+2213 
-2223 NNKELFTNAGNRR
+2223 ELFSKIN
-2236 SFKSLHYE
+2236 
-2244 VSLENIVRAMM
+2244 
-2255 EETEKGGAMFPAS
+2255 P
-2268 GLFGLA
+2268 
-2274 TKDYGSI
+2274 
-2281 DQVRSD
+2281 SD
-2287 KSRLAQLDEYAYTR
+2287 GDFLKYVPDG
-2301 MKQEYQSRF
+2301 F
-2310 SDIAVSI
+2310 
-2317 MDKST
+2317 
-2322 DNYFVA
+2322 
-2328 VDDATNALLE
+2328 
-2338 AVRRGKTQAGMR
+2338 
-2350 RVLSEYNHLNIQPDT
+2350 LSEEQRSA
-2365 TKQLYDLVQEIA
+2365 KQAALMREERKID
-2377 QMPTEYFEAKPRRAV
+2377 
-2392 GLEEIA
+2392 GL
-2398 YVVLPDNADA
+2398 
-2408 QLKTALDER
+2408 
-2417 NIHML
+2417 
-2422 EYKAGDE
+2422 
-2429 ADRARVL
+2429 
-2436 NGEET
+2436 
-2441 KSVRFSLRD
+2441 RFSLRD

-2471 ELRKQFQRTVGV
+2471 ELRKQFKRTVGV

-2565 NVRLEIGDDMRGG
+2565 NVRLEISDDMRGG

-2585 AAAYRRGLFGIVGTA
+2585 GASYRRGLFGIVGTA

-2738 RYESQLESQNKKIDR
+2738 RYESQLESQNKKIER

-2768 KYRDRIAKNATALYQ
+2768 KYRDRISKNATALYQ

-2852 TTDIRAFVDSQAG
+2852 TTDIRAFVDSQTG

-2889 VTEANKFHSA
+2889 VTEANKFHAA

-2921 FSETKSGKAVQAII
+2921 FSETKNGKAVQAII
-2935 DFNQADAV
+2935 DFNQADAA

-2954 AIYNAVRQGFD
+2954 TIYNAVRQGFD
-2965 EYVFHVRDAQQYAVK
+2965 EYVFHVRDAQQYATE
-2980 VLEKAGDKKQY
+2980 VLKKAGDKKQY

-3048 VRVTKKDVAD
+3048 VRVTKQDVAD
-3058 MIAVLTDPQKTAA
+3058 MIAVLTDPQKTVA

-3077 LQDDSAAWGNDA
+3077 LQEDSAAWGNDA

-3262 YAEIDAKYLSLAFA
+3262 YAEIGLKYLSLAFA

-3318 EKIREVQIF
+3318 EKIREVQMF
-3327 MPELGDNVT
+3327 LPELGDNVT

-3397 QAFTAFQNEP
+3397 QAFTAFRNEP

-3413 LTRAAYDNVYEHTNE
+3413 LTRAAYDNVYEHTKE

-3483 YTYGQKWMVSALEE
+3483 YTYGQKWMVSTLEE

-3547 KKLTEGKDVETYRL
+3547 KKLAEGKDVETYRL

-3574 IGFHSLLKDGK
+3574 IGFQSLLKDGK
-3585 GIWDAVSDAIS
+3585 GIWNAVSDAIS
-3596 PDYTPTMND
+3596 PDYTPTMDD

-3631 LAKTPSISGEK
+3631 LAKTPSISEEK
-3642 AMQQAESDLRSK
+3642 AMQDAESKLRTK

-3661 DYINAFEKGYTQKSQ
+3661 DYINAFEKGYTQKAK
-3676 QITEW
+3676 QIAEW

-3692 AVDDVVRGWLVG
+3692 AVDDVVLGWLVG

-3735 AELKKAIRGWTEAK
+3735 AELKKAIRGWTEVK
-3749 D
+3749 N

>member
-1 MGKIKLSKAEYDRIM
+1 MGKITLSKAEYDRIM

-93 TASKSALERGNSASF
+93 TASKSALERGNSASY

-136 KDDVTRQSERNRD
+136 KDAVTRQSERNRD

-158 LEFHFSNAF
+158 LDFHFSNAF

-172 QSSIPGLT
+172 QSSLPGLT
-180 TQNTFGKNTTDS
+180 PQITFGKGANSSLSDS
-192 VLSASSRRTKGQ
+192 TLSAASKRTTGQ
-204 AVDEARENNYAQIDP
+204 AADETRKNNYAQMDP
-219 ALAEEALMGFYATHP
+219 ALAEEALMGFYATRP
-234 QDYTTNLPY
+234 QDYTSNQLY
-243 TTAGKDRLA
+243 TTADKDRLT
-252 ELAQQLRVSQQEN
+252 ELAQQLRVSQREN
-265 EGSIARQ
+265 KGSIAYQ
-272 RQNALEEEAA
+272 RQKALEEEAA

-300 KDDFE
+300 NDDFE
-305 QNIFG
+305 QNISG

-318 DPLMTEAAR
+318 DQLMSEAAR

-336 NRDVDTQ
+336 NRDADTQ

-352 SAYNVSRMSPTERKV
+352 SSYNVSRMSPTERKV
-367 YRYLQNTEGNE
+367 YRYLQNTEGDD
-378 AAQDYMD
+378 AAKDYMD

-410 GGKIVHS
+410 GGKWVHS

-496 VGKGGGALLGLSAGR
+496 IGKGGGALLGLSAGR

-556 GTRTFKSAVKSI
+556 GTRTFKAAVKSI

-588 GDAMIMAD
+588 GDAVIMAD
-596 KSEINRTIDEY
+596 KSEINRMIDEY
-607 MSEGASREQATRAA
+607 MSEGAAREQATRAA

-632 FLGGFTSGALF
+632 FLGGLTSGALF
-643 GLGGTI
+643 GIGGTI
-649 IANAKNDSEIGRAFK
+649 IANAKNDSEIGQIVKRD
-664 QNGAPNGM
+664 GLSDGM

-677 ISEVTGVPNIYSK
+677 ISEVTNVPNLYS
-690 QTVNSAQNIRE
+690 NSTDTLALYIRE
-701 SGIENVS
+701 SGVENVS
-708 DRTLGRFYRL
+708 DRALGRFYRL
-718 FVQDQQN
+718 FTQDQQN
-725 LQRSG
+725 LRSRG
-730 INDFDIAE
+730 LFNVDVAE

-746 YQEPRTNVESSIAR
+746 YRDPRTNSETSIAR
-760 DEAGNID
+760 DEAGNVD

-782 DFAREN
+782 EVSREN

-799 EDALSM
+799 EDALPAPQQSTEV
-805 PRQNAKA
+805 
-812 SNQNMPVTAQENA
+812 SNQNMPVAAQENA
-825 QGRSVASPEE
+825 QERSVTSPEE
-835 SVAHTQKS
+835 SVVQTQKS
-843 SQTSENG
+843 SQTAENG

-877 LASGET
+877 LANGET
-883 AHVQNISVSD
+883 AQVQNISVSD
-893 NGVVLETNRGK
+893 NGVVLETSRGK

-965 YGTLLEKG
+965 YGTFLEKG

-991 QRVFTSDKDTAGVRG
+991 QRVFTSDKETASVRG

-1058 NAMFNPK
+1058 NATFNPK

-1086 ESVHDIS
+1086 ESVHDIA

-1122 AEWRDRIGDRSDAEI
+1122 TEWRDRIGDMSDERI

-1193 YKSWRTMKTLES
+1193 LKSWRTMKTLEG

-1221 DELRNGDA
+1221 DELRNGD
-1229 VQNDSSVEIKESEK
+1229 VGQNDSAVEIKESRK
-1243 SPKNDTKKVEQPAS
+1243 TSKKNKKPSNSTAS
-1257 PLSRRSVKAENG
+1257 PLPRGLEKQGSVGSTHIEMMASTAAAELLG
-1269 RRYEPL
+1269 V
-1275 ATATTLFDIANIDEK
+1275 DNITQK
-1290 SDSVKQAISA
+1290 SDGVNKAISA
-1300 LGDIYTSIETNKPL
+1300 LGEIYASIESGKPVPGAKKAIQASNL
-1314 PNGRKTVR
+1314 V
-1322 PSSLI
+1322 
-1327 GNMVSLGI
+1327 GNMVRLGI
-1335 LKRGGEG
+1335 LERRGQG

-1347 IDNGHTLRISDH
+1347 SDSGHTLRVSNH
-1359 SANSENFV
+1359 TAHAENFV
-1367 DQGENLSVALFDK
+1367 DQGENLSIALFKK
-1380 GRMNFFFEGK
+1380 GKMNDFLTGK
-1390 NNLIEAVF
+1390 SDAIEAVF
-1398 RTSYLEQN
+1398 RKQYLDEHP
-1406 TDAFKNMIG
+1406 DVFKNMIG

-1430 GALTYHYSGS
+1430 GALMYHYSGS
-1440 ESFVQEAQDRML
+1440 ESFVQQTQDRML
-1452 NDAVQRQINSVDEET
+1452 NDAI
-1467 AQRIIADE
+1467 
-1475 DGARYSSRDI
+1475 
-1485 DTETLD
+1485 
-1491 MLESLGEDELITT
+1491 
-1504 YRSMQ
+1504 
-1509 LIDGKLYPPMAAV
+1509 
-1522 VSGSMEDAS
+1522 
-1531 QIGSWE
+1531 
-1537 RAVEHPELVKID
+1537 
-1549 NKGRAK
+1549 
-1555 FTLNKGKGQG
+1555 
-1565 TISAAY
+1565 
-1571 NPYMH
+1571 
-1576 SSNLMLNDQFTGAYK
+1576 
-1591 RPNLVTV
+1591 
-1598 ECVVPASEMTSGY
+1598 
-1611 HAEFAKDATGW
+1611 
-1622 HEWHAGPVA
+1622 
-1631 SNVSEQRNVFLSRWL
+1631 
-1646 KPVRIVDN
+1646 
-1654 AEVARE
+1654 ARE
-1660 YKRLLSGTNASVPYN
+1660 TKMSL
-1675 VVSPGLLA
+1675 
-1683 ELENL
+1683 
-1688 GVPID
+1688 
-1693 NKGSGKVPPR
+1693 R
-1703 DDIRYSERDD
+1703 DESSATQSD

-1719 AESAESGDL
+1719 AEAAEGGDL

-1733 LQDMVIEKAY
+1733 LQDMVFEKAY

-1764 PYYMFVDMFGHTQ
+1764 PYYMFVDTFGRTQ

-1801 IANEI
+1801 IADEI

-1845 DNILERIYDETGEIP
+1845 DNILERIYDETGVIP

-1882 PVVRDENGDI
+1882 PVVHDENGKI

-1902 SDNIRYSTRDYG
+1902 SDNIRYS
-1914 EVKDEFDGE
+1914 
-1923 GDVEQTRDLIAVHNL
+1923 
-1938 TADELMN
+1938 
-1945 TLELEGFPMPSI
+1945 
-1957 AVIRAN
+1957 
-1963 AGHSRYGDISVI
+1963 
-1975 FDKATIDPAQSRRN
+1975 
-1989 KIYGGDAWTPTFP
+1989 
-2002 DIEYEASSK
+2002 
-2011 LVDQIR
+2011 
-2017 DKYYAIPADVRNNA
+2017 
-2031 ARPLYLLYT
+2031 
-2040 DADRLLAKYGG
+2040 
-2051 EKGLIEH
+2051 
-2058 YADDTD
+2058 
-2064 MMQAYLADSGKTP
+2064 
-2077 VATIQKQTVTRLDA
+2077 
-2091 DDIKLYDYLSDK
+2091 
-2103 LGKDTFSNLRP
+2103 
-2114 KNGGSPATARKAWFA
+2114 
-2129 EYGDAFKSAYAQY
+2129 
-2142 LTQTGLSETDAQSV
+2142 
-2156 INDQPMSFFTLTA
+2156 
-2169 IKVHHYLANG
+2169 
-2179 AEKITMEPDYEATEA
+2179 
-2194 AIRKAVDPKAYESW
+2194 
-2208 LHGLL
+2208 
-2213 DGIEKGRGVR
+2213 
-2223 NNKELFTNAGNRR
+2223 
-2236 SFKSLHYE
+2236 
-2244 VSLENIVRAMM
+2244 
-2255 EETEKGGAMFPAS
+2255 
-2268 GLFGLA
+2268 
-2274 TKDYGSI
+2274 
-2281 DQVRSD
+2281 
-2287 KSRLAQLDEYAYTR
+2287 
-2301 MKQEYQSRF
+2301 
-2310 SDIAVSI
+2310 
-2317 MDKST
+2317 
-2322 DNYFVA
+2322 
-2328 VDDATNALLE
+2328 
-2338 AVRRGKTQAGMR
+2338 
-2350 RVLSEYNHLNIQPDT
+2350 
-2365 TKQLYDLVQEIA
+2365 
-2377 QMPTEYFEAKPRRAV
+2377 
-2392 GLEEIA
+2392 
-2398 YVVLPDNADA
+2398 
-2408 QLKTALDER
+2408 
-2417 NIHML
+2417 
-2422 EYKAGDE
+2422 
-2429 ADRARVL
+2429 
-2436 NGEET
+2436 
-2441 KSVRFSLRD
+2441 LRD

-2459 EKENAQLREANE
+2459 ENENAQLREANE
-2471 ELRKQFQRTVGV
+2471 ELRKQFKRTQGV

-2554 EYDQP
+2554 DYDQP
-2559 VRDYLK
+2559 VREYLK
-2565 NVRLEIGDDMRGG
+2565 NVRLEISDDMRGG

-2585 AAAYRRGLFGIVGTA
+2585 GAAYRRGLFGIVGTA
-2600 KKGSGVSIDQMWREA
+2600 KKGSGVSIDQIWREA
-2615 SEMFPAYFSEDIVN
+2615 SEMFPAYFSEDAVN
-2629 AEDQAER
+2629 PEDQAER

-2708 RAQQKTAN
+2708 RAQQKTSN

-2738 RYESQLESQNKKIDR
+2738 RYEAQLESQNKKIER
-2753 MEAARDKAKDTARRK
+2753 MEAARDKVKDTARRK

-2852 TTDIRAFVDSQAG
+2852 TTDIRAFVDSQTG
-2865 VTVSDMDADH
+2865 ITVSDMDADH

-2889 VTEANKFHSA
+2889 VTEANKFHAA

-2954 AIYNAVRQGFD
+2954 TIYNAVRQGFD
-2965 EYVFHVRDAQQYAVK
+2965 EYVFHVRDAQQYAAE
-2980 VLEKAGDKKQY
+2980 VLKKAGDKKQY

-3008 AQIMTLYELSQR
+3008 AQIMTLYVLSQR

-3048 VRVTKKDVAD
+3048 VRVTKRDVSD
-3058 MIAVLTDPQKTAA
+3058 MIAVLTDSQKTTA

-3077 LQDDSAAWGNDA
+3077 LQEDSAAWGNDA

-3176 LKWYNWRGRDGSG
+3176 LKWYNWRGRDESG

-3262 YAEIDAKYLSLAFA
+3262 YAEIDAKYLALAFA
-3276 QKPNTQLA
+3276 QKPNMQLA

-3303 GPILKSVI
+3303 GPNLKSVI

-3318 EKIREVQIF
+3318 EKIREVQMF
-3327 MPELGDNVT
+3327 LPELGDNVT

-3413 LTRAAYDNVYEHTNE
+3413 LTRAAYDNVYEHTKE

-3435 SIVAFV
+3435 SNVAFV
-3441 AAGVFAAMGKAI
+3441 AASVFAAMGKAI

-3483 YTYGQKWMVSALEE
+3483 YTYGQKWMVSTLEE
-3497 TADNIFPLNT
+3497 TADNLNPLNT
-3507 HWLTSAIVE
+3507 HWLTSAVVE
-3516 MIERAVSGTNY
+3516 MIVRAASGTNY

-3574 IGFHSLLKDGK
+3574 VGFHSLLKDFK
-3585 GIWDAVSDAIS
+3585 GIANALSDAIS

-3631 LAKTPSISGEK
+3631 LAKTPSISEEK

-3661 DYINAFEKGYTQKSQ
+3661 DYINAFEKGYTQKAK
-3676 QITEW
+3676 QIAEW
-3681 MYATGLYEDRD
+3681 MYATGLYEDRG
-3692 AVDDVVRGWLVG
+3692 AVDDVVRGWLVD

-3735 AELKKAIRGWTEAK
+3735 AELKKAIRGWTEAT